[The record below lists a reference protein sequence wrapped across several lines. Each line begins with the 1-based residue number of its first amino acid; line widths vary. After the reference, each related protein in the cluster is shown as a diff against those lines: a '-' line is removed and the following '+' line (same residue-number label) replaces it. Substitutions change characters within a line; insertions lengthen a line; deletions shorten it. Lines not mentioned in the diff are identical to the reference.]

1 MLTGLSSAEV
11 NERIEKGLSN
21 VMSENTGK
29 TAKEI
34 VKENIFTYFNGI
46 FLLLAILL
54 IIAGSFNSLTF
65 LPVIILNTVIGI
77 VQQLQSKKVL
87 DKLTL
92 LSISEYVAVR
102 DGKKNKVRADL
113 LVKDDLIFLSAGQQI
128 PADAVVISGSLSVNE
143 SLLTGEADE
152 ISKTE
157 GMTLMSGSFIVSGKA
172 VVRLTNVGHDS
183 YISKLTEKAK
193 EIKEK
198 QSEMV
203 RSIEAIVK
211 TAGILIIPI
220 GILLFVQSFAVKGM
234 GFSDS
239 IVSMVG
245 CVIGMIPEGLY
256 LLVTIALAMSA
267 MRLAYKK
274 VLLHDMK
281 SIETLARV
289 DVLCVDKTGTITDNT
304 MNVTDFVFCRKK
316 LEKNN
321 TSSELYK
328 PAGST
333 IENSNV
339 ADANTNE
346 NAGENGSA
354 GTNVDSGEKE
364 SQNNHIEIEEGFVP
378 SDFDAEQR
386 KILDI
391 FKSYIAT
398 VPDQNQTAEA
408 LKEYFVGEDTDT
420 VSGGGDVA
428 SSAGRKVNS
437 GTSDSRS
444 KNNKKAVFSA
454 KKLDCTEVN
463 PFDSKKKYSEV
474 KTAEHNYRFGAPE
487 FLLSEADKASFEN
500 EINQL
505 LGEGKRVLAFTED
518 EKALFLIALTNHIRE
533 SAVDTFTFFKKQ
545 GVGIKVISGDNP
557 VTVSNVALSAG
568 IDGAE
573 KYIDLSTIKSKEEL
587 NSAVL
592 KYNVFGRVRPEQKK
606 DLVRA
611 LKKQGRKVA
620 MTGDGVNDILAMK
633 VADCSI
639 AMGSGCEAAANAA
652 QVVLLDSDFSH
663 MKDIV
668 TEGRRNINNITR
680 SATLFLYKNLFS
692 LFLAIFSIITIIS
705 YPLKPSQVTMIS
717 FFNIGV
723 PAFFLAFEDNFKKQ
737 QGSFIKTVIRASMPA
752 AITSFLSI
760 AAMVMF
766 GKVFKIPDSEI
777 GVASTFLLAI
787 VGFMIL
793 FQISQPMNRYRW
805 IIFFGCIGGMIF
817 GALVL
822 PGLFALHGVSVR
834 CFMLFTIFAI
844 SEYSIMQWLT
854 KLFSF
859 EPLKN
864 KKVKKT

>member
-1 MLTGLSSAEV
+1 MSSGNMLTGLTESEV
-11 NERIEKGLSN
+11 QERMNKGLSN
-21 VMSENTGK
+21 VMQQSTGK
-29 TAKEI
+29 TTKEI
-34 VKENIFTYFNGI
+34 IKENVFTYFNGI
-46 FLLLAILL
+46 FLLLAVLL

-77 VQQLQSKKVL
+77 IQQLQSKKVL

-92 LSISEYVAVR
+92 LSISEYEAVR
-102 DGKKNKVRADL
+102 DGKKKNVRADL

-143 SLLTGEADE
+143 SLLTGESDE
-152 ISKTE
+152 IVKTE
-157 GMTLMSGSFIVSGKA
+157 GMNLMSGSFIVSGKA
-172 VVRLTNVGHDS
+172 VCRLTKVGDES
-183 YISKLTEKAK
+183 YVSQLTAKAK

-198 QSEMV
+198 QSEMI

-220 GILLFVQSFAVKGM
+220 GICLFVQSFVVQGN
-234 GFSDS
+234 GFTDS

-267 MRLAYKK
+267 ARLAYKK

-289 DVLCVDKTGTITDNT
+289 DVLCVDKTGTITDNA
-304 MNVTDFVFCRKK
+304 MNVTEFIF
-316 LEKNN
+316 
-321 TSSELYK
+321 
-328 PAGST
+328 
-333 IENSNV
+333 
-339 ADANTNE
+339 
-346 NAGENGSA
+346 AGEN
-354 GTNVDSGEKE
+354 K
-364 SQNNHIEIEEGFVP
+364 NNHVDIDGNYEA
-378 SDFDAEQR
+378 SNFDADQ
-386 KILDI
+386 KSIIND
-391 FKSYIAT
+391 FQSYIVT

-408 LKEYFVGEDTDT
+408 LKQYFSE
-420 VSGGGDVA
+420 SKAEKFDV
-428 SSAGRKVNS
+428 
-437 GTSDSRS
+437 
-444 KNNKKAVFSA
+444 
-454 KKLDCTEVN
+454 TEVN

-474 KTAEHNYRFGAPE
+474 KTADHTYRFGAPE
-487 FLLSEADKASFEN
+487 FLLTDDEKEKFKDDIDS
-500 EINQL
+500 L
-505 LGEGKRVLAFTED
+505 LSEGKRVLAFVED
-518 EKALFLIALTNHIRE
+518 DKALFLIALTNHIRE
-533 SAVDTFTFFKKQ
+533 SAYDTFTFFKKQ
-545 GVGIKVISGDNP
+545 NVGIKVISGDNP
-557 VTVSNVALSAG
+557 VTVSNVALTAG

-573 KYIDLSTIKSKEEL
+573 KYIDLSTLKTKDEL
-587 NSAVL
+587 NQAVL

-606 DLVRA
+606 DIIKA

-633 VADCSI
+633 EADCSI

-668 TEGRRNINNITR
+668 AEGRRDINNITR
-680 SATLFLYKNLFS
+680 SATLFLYKNFFS

-737 QGSFIKTVIRASMPA
+737 QGSFTKNVIRSSMPA

-760 AAMVMF
+760 AALVVF
-766 GKVFKIPDSEI
+766 GQVFKIPQAEI

-805 IIFFGCIGGMIF
+805 TIFFGCIAGMVF

-822 PGLFALHGVSVR
+822 PGLFAIHGVSMR

-844 SEYSIMQWLT
+844 SEYSVMEWLT
-854 KLFSF
+854 KLFSLS
-859 EPLKN
+859 PKR
-864 KKVKKT
+864 KK

>member
-1 MLTGLSSAEV
+1 MSSGNMLTGLTESEV
-11 NERIEKGLSN
+11 QERMNKGLSN
-21 VMSENTGK
+21 VMQQSTGK
-29 TAKEI
+29 TTKEI
-34 VKENIFTYFNGI
+34 IKENVFTYFNGI
-46 FLLLAILL
+46 FLLLAVLL

-77 VQQLQSKKVL
+77 IQQLQSKKVL

-92 LSISEYVAVR
+92 LSISEYEAVR
-102 DGKKNKVRADL
+102 DGKKKNVRADL

-143 SLLTGEADE
+143 SLLTGESDE
-152 ISKTE
+152 IVKTE
-157 GMTLMSGSFIVSGKA
+157 GMNLMSGSFIVSGKA
-172 VVRLTNVGHDS
+172 VCRLTKVGDES
-183 YISKLTEKAK
+183 YVSQLTAKAK

-198 QSEMV
+198 QSEMI

-220 GILLFVQSFAVKGM
+220 GICLFVQSFVVQGN
-234 GFSDS
+234 GFTDS

-267 MRLAYKK
+267 ARLAYKK

-289 DVLCVDKTGTITDNT
+289 DVLCVDKTGTITDNA
-304 MNVTDFVFCRKK
+304 MNVTDFIF
-316 LEKNN
+316 
-321 TSSELYK
+321 
-328 PAGST
+328 
-333 IENSNV
+333 
-339 ADANTNE
+339 
-346 NAGENGSA
+346 AGEN
-354 GTNVDSGEKE
+354 K
-364 SQNNHIEIEEGFVP
+364 NNHVDIDGNYEA
-378 SDFDAEQR
+378 SNFDADQ
-386 KILDI
+386 KSIIND
-391 FKSYIAT
+391 FQSYIVT

-408 LKEYFVGEDTDT
+408 LKQYFSE
-420 VSGGGDVA
+420 S
-428 SSAGRKVNS
+428 KVE
-437 GTSDSRS
+437 
-444 KNNKKAVFSA
+444 
-454 KKLDCTEVN
+454 KLDATEVN

-474 KTAEHNYRFGAPE
+474 KTADHTYRFGAPE
-487 FLLSEADKASFEN
+487 FLLTDDEKEKFKDDIDS
-500 EINQL
+500 L
-505 LGEGKRVLAFTED
+505 LSEGKRVLAFVED
-518 EKALFLIALTNHIRE
+518 DKALFLIALTNHIRE
-533 SAVDTFTFFKKQ
+533 SAYDTFTFFKKQ
-545 GVGIKVISGDNP
+545 NVGIKVISGDNP
-557 VTVSNVALSAG
+557 VTVSNVALTAG

-573 KYIDLSTIKSKEEL
+573 KYIDLSTLKTKDEL
-587 NSAVL
+587 NQAVL

-606 DLVRA
+606 DIIKA

-633 VADCSI
+633 EADCSI

-668 TEGRRNINNITR
+668 AEGRRDINNITR
-680 SATLFLYKNLFS
+680 SATLFLYKNFFS

-737 QGSFIKTVIRASMPA
+737 QGSFTKNVIRSSMPA

-760 AAMVMF
+760 AALVVF
-766 GKVFKIPDSEI
+766 GQVFKIPQAEI

-793 FQISQPMNRYRW
+793 FQISTPMNRYRW
-805 IIFFGCIGGMIF
+805 TIFLGCIAGMIF

-822 PGLFALHGVSVR
+822 PGLFAIHGVSMR

-844 SEYSIMQWLT
+844 SEYSIMEWLT
-854 KLFSF
+854 KLFSWS
-859 EPLKN
+859 PKR
-864 KKVKKT
+864 KVKS

>member
-1 MLTGLSSAEV
+1 MSSGNMLTGLTESEV
-11 NERIEKGLSN
+11 QERMNKGLSN
-21 VMSENTGK
+21 VMQQSTGK
-29 TAKEI
+29 TTKEI
-34 VKENIFTYFNGI
+34 IKENVFTYFNGI
-46 FLLLAILL
+46 FLLLAVLL

-77 VQQLQSKKVL
+77 IQQLQSKKVL

-92 LSISEYVAVR
+92 LSISEYEAVR
-102 DGKKNKVRADL
+102 DGKKKNVRADL

-143 SLLTGEADE
+143 SLLTGESDE
-152 ISKTE
+152 IVKTE
-157 GMTLMSGSFIVSGKA
+157 GMNLMSGSFIVSGKA
-172 VVRLTNVGHDS
+172 VCRLTKVGDES
-183 YISKLTEKAK
+183 YVSQLTAKAK

-198 QSEMV
+198 QSEMI

-220 GILLFVQSFAVKGM
+220 GICLFVQSFVVQGN
-234 GFSDS
+234 GFTDS

-267 MRLAYKK
+267 ARLAYKK

-289 DVLCVDKTGTITDNT
+289 DVLCVDKTGTITDNA
-304 MNVTDFVFCRKK
+304 MNVTDFIF
-316 LEKNN
+316 
-321 TSSELYK
+321 
-328 PAGST
+328 
-333 IENSNV
+333 
-339 ADANTNE
+339 
-346 NAGENGSA
+346 AGEN
-354 GTNVDSGEKE
+354 K
-364 SQNNHIEIEEGFVP
+364 NNHVDIDGNYEA
-378 SDFDAEQR
+378 SNFDADQ
-386 KILDI
+386 KSIIND
-391 FKSYIAT
+391 FQSYIVT

-408 LKEYFVGEDTDT
+408 LKQYFSE
-420 VSGGGDVA
+420 SKAEKFDV
-428 SSAGRKVNS
+428 
-437 GTSDSRS
+437 
-444 KNNKKAVFSA
+444 
-454 KKLDCTEVN
+454 TEVN

-474 KTAEHNYRFGAPE
+474 KTADHTYRFGAPE
-487 FLLSEADKASFEN
+487 FLLTDDEKEKFKDDIDS
-500 EINQL
+500 L
-505 LGEGKRVLAFTED
+505 LSEGKRVLAFVED
-518 EKALFLIALTNHIRE
+518 DKALFLIALTNHIRE
-533 SAVDTFTFFKKQ
+533 SAYDTFTFFKKQ
-545 GVGIKVISGDNP
+545 NVGIKVISGDNP
-557 VTVSNVALSAG
+557 VTVSNVALTAG

-573 KYIDLSTIKSKEEL
+573 KYIDLSTLKTKDEL
-587 NSAVL
+587 NQAVL

-606 DLVRA
+606 DIIKA

-633 VADCSI
+633 EADCSI

-668 TEGRRNINNITR
+668 AEGRRDINNITR
-680 SATLFLYKNLFS
+680 SATLFLYKNFFS

-737 QGSFIKTVIRASMPA
+737 QGSFTKNVIRSSMPA

-760 AAMVMF
+760 AALVVF
-766 GKVFKIPDSEI
+766 GQVFKIPTSEV

-805 IIFFGCIGGMIF
+805 TIFLGCIAGMIF

-822 PGLFALHGVSVR
+822 PGLFAIHGVSMR

-844 SEYSIMQWLT
+844 SEYSIMEWLT
-854 KLFSF
+854 KLFSLS
-859 EPLKN
+859 PKR
-864 KKVKKT
+864 KK

>member
-1 MLTGLSSAEV
+1 MSSGNMLTGLTESEV
-11 NERIEKGLSN
+11 QERMNKGLSN
-21 VMSENTGK
+21 VMQQSTGK
-29 TAKEI
+29 TTKEI
-34 VKENIFTYFNGI
+34 IKENVFTYFNGI
-46 FLLLAILL
+46 FLLLAVLL

-77 VQQLQSKKVL
+77 IQQLQSKKVL

-92 LSISEYVAVR
+92 LSISEYEAVR
-102 DGKKNKVRADL
+102 DGKKKNVRADL

-143 SLLTGEADE
+143 SLLTGESDE
-152 ISKTE
+152 IVKTE
-157 GMTLMSGSFIVSGKA
+157 GMNLMSGSFIVSGKA
-172 VVRLTNVGHDS
+172 VCRLTKVGDES
-183 YISKLTEKAK
+183 YVSQLTAKAK

-198 QSEMV
+198 QSEMI

-220 GILLFVQSFAVKGM
+220 GICLFVQSFVVQGN
-234 GFSDS
+234 GFTDS

-267 MRLAYKK
+267 ARLAYKK

-289 DVLCVDKTGTITDNT
+289 DVLCVDKTGTITDNA
-304 MNVTDFVFCRKK
+304 MNVTDFIF
-316 LEKNN
+316 
-321 TSSELYK
+321 
-328 PAGST
+328 AG
-333 IENSNV
+333 
-339 ADANTNE
+339 DNE
-346 NAGENGSA
+346 NKHLNIDGNYEASN
-354 GTNVDSGEKE
+354 
-364 SQNNHIEIEEGFVP
+364 
-378 SDFDAEQR
+378 FDADQ
-386 KILDI
+386 KSIIND
-391 FKSYIAT
+391 FQSYIVT

-408 LKEYFVGEDTDT
+408 LKQYFSE
-420 VSGGGDVA
+420 SKAEKFDV
-428 SSAGRKVNS
+428 
-437 GTSDSRS
+437 
-444 KNNKKAVFSA
+444 
-454 KKLDCTEVN
+454 TEVN

-474 KTAEHNYRFGAPE
+474 KTADHTYRFGAPE
-487 FLLSEADKASFEN
+487 FLLTDDEKEKFKDDIDS
-500 EINQL
+500 L
-505 LGEGKRVLAFTED
+505 LSEGKRVLAFVED
-518 EKALFLIALTNHIRE
+518 DKALFLIALTNHIRE
-533 SAVDTFTFFKKQ
+533 SAYDTFTFFKKQ
-545 GVGIKVISGDNP
+545 NVGIKVISGDNP
-557 VTVSNVALSAG
+557 VTVSNVALTAG

-573 KYIDLSTIKSKEEL
+573 KYIDLSTLKTKDEL
-587 NSAVL
+587 NQAVL

-606 DLVRA
+606 DIIKA

-633 VADCSI
+633 EADCSI

-668 TEGRRNINNITR
+668 AEGRRDINNITR
-680 SATLFLYKNLFS
+680 SATLFLYKNFFS

-737 QGSFIKTVIRASMPA
+737 QGSFTKNVIRSSMPA

-760 AAMVMF
+760 AALVVF
-766 GKVFKIPDSEI
+766 GQVFKIPQAEI

-793 FQISQPMNRYRW
+793 FQISTPMNRYRW
-805 IIFFGCIGGMIF
+805 TIFLGCIAGMIF

-822 PGLFALHGVSVR
+822 PGLFAIHGVSMR

-844 SEYSIMQWLT
+844 SEYSIMEWLT
-854 KLFSF
+854 KLFSWS
-859 EPLKN
+859 PKR
-864 KKVKKT
+864 KVKS

>member
-1 MLTGLSSAEV
+1 MSSGNMLTGLTESEV
-11 NERIEKGLSN
+11 QERMNKGLSN
-21 VMSENTGK
+21 VMQQSTGK
-29 TAKEI
+29 TTKEI
-34 VKENIFTYFNGI
+34 IKENVFTYFNGI
-46 FLLLAILL
+46 FLLLAVLL

-77 VQQLQSKKVL
+77 IQQLQSKKVL

-92 LSISEYVAVR
+92 LSISEYEAVR
-102 DGKKNKVRADL
+102 DGKKKNVRADL

-143 SLLTGEADE
+143 SLLTGESDE
-152 ISKTE
+152 IVKTE
-157 GMTLMSGSFIVSGKA
+157 GMNLMSGSFIVSGKA
-172 VVRLTNVGHDS
+172 VCRLTKVGDES
-183 YISKLTEKAK
+183 YVSQLTAKAK

-198 QSEMV
+198 QSEMI

-220 GILLFVQSFAVKGM
+220 GICLFVQSFVVQGN
-234 GFSDS
+234 GFTDS

-267 MRLAYKK
+267 ARLAYKK

-289 DVLCVDKTGTITDNT
+289 DVLCVDKTGTITDNA
-304 MNVTDFVFCRKK
+304 MNVTDFIF
-316 LEKNN
+316 
-321 TSSELYK
+321 
-328 PAGST
+328 
-333 IENSNV
+333 
-339 ADANTNE
+339 
-346 NAGENGSA
+346 AGEN
-354 GTNVDSGEKE
+354 K
-364 SQNNHIEIEEGFVP
+364 NNHVDIDGNYEA
-378 SDFDAEQR
+378 SNFDADQ
-386 KILDI
+386 KSIIND
-391 FKSYIAT
+391 FQSYIVT

-408 LKEYFVGEDTDT
+408 LKQYFSE
-420 VSGGGDVA
+420 SKAEKFDV
-428 SSAGRKVNS
+428 
-437 GTSDSRS
+437 
-444 KNNKKAVFSA
+444 
-454 KKLDCTEVN
+454 TEVN

-474 KTAEHNYRFGAPE
+474 KTADHTYRFGAPE
-487 FLLSEADKASFEN
+487 FLLTDDEKEKFKDDIDS
-500 EINQL
+500 L
-505 LGEGKRVLAFTED
+505 LSEGKRVLAFVED
-518 EKALFLIALTNHIRE
+518 DKALFLIALTNHIRE
-533 SAVDTFTFFKKQ
+533 SAYDTFTFFKKQ
-545 GVGIKVISGDNP
+545 NVGIKVISGDNP
-557 VTVSNVALSAG
+557 VTVSNVALTAG

-573 KYIDLSTIKSKEEL
+573 KYIDLSTLKTKDEL
-587 NSAVL
+587 NQAVL

-606 DLVRA
+606 DIIKA

-633 VADCSI
+633 EADCSI

-668 TEGRRNINNITR
+668 AEGRRDINNITR
-680 SATLFLYKNLFS
+680 SATLFLYKNFFS

-737 QGSFIKTVIRASMPA
+737 QGSFTKNVIRSSMPA

-760 AAMVMF
+760 AALVVF
-766 GKVFKIPDSEI
+766 GQVFKIPQAEI

-793 FQISQPMNRYRW
+793 FQISTPMNRYRW
-805 IIFFGCIGGMIF
+805 TIFLGCIAGMIF

-822 PGLFALHGVSVR
+822 PGLFAIHGVSMR

-844 SEYSIMQWLT
+844 SEYSIMEWLT
-854 KLFSF
+854 KLFSLS
-859 EPLKN
+859 PKR
-864 KKVKKT
+864 KK

>member
-1 MLTGLSSAEV
+1 MSSGNMLTGLTESEV
-11 NERIEKGLSN
+11 QERMNKGLSN
-21 VMSENTGK
+21 VMQQSTGK
-29 TAKEI
+29 TTKEI
-34 VKENIFTYFNGI
+34 IKENVFTYFNGI
-46 FLLLAILL
+46 FLLLAVLL

-77 VQQLQSKKVL
+77 IQQLQSKKVL

-92 LSISEYVAVR
+92 LSISEYEAVR
-102 DGKKNKVRADL
+102 DGKKKNVRADL

-143 SLLTGEADE
+143 SLLTGESDE
-152 ISKTE
+152 IVKTE
-157 GMTLMSGSFIVSGKA
+157 GMNLMSGSFIVSGKA
-172 VVRLTNVGHDS
+172 VCRLTKVGDES
-183 YISKLTEKAK
+183 YVSQLTAKAK

-198 QSEMV
+198 QSEMI

-220 GILLFVQSFAVKGM
+220 GICLFVQSFVVQGN
-234 GFSDS
+234 GFTDS

-267 MRLAYKK
+267 ARLAYKK

-289 DVLCVDKTGTITDNT
+289 DVLCVDKTGTITDNA
-304 MNVTDFVFCRKK
+304 MNVTDFIF
-316 LEKNN
+316 
-321 TSSELYK
+321 
-328 PAGST
+328 
-333 IENSNV
+333 
-339 ADANTNE
+339 
-346 NAGENGSA
+346 AGEN
-354 GTNVDSGEKE
+354 K
-364 SQNNHIEIEEGFVP
+364 NNHVDIDGNYEA
-378 SDFDAEQR
+378 SNFDADQ
-386 KILDI
+386 KSIIND
-391 FKSYIAT
+391 FQSYIVT

-408 LKEYFVGEDTDT
+408 LKQYFSE
-420 VSGGGDVA
+420 S
-428 SSAGRKVNS
+428 KVE
-437 GTSDSRS
+437 
-444 KNNKKAVFSA
+444 
-454 KKLDCTEVN
+454 KLDVTEVN

-474 KTAEHNYRFGAPE
+474 KTADHTYRFGAPE
-487 FLLSEADKASFEN
+487 FLLSDEEKTAFEE
-500 EINQL
+500 EIDAL
-505 LGEGKRVLAFTED
+505 LSEGKRVLAFVED
-518 EKALFLIALTNHIRE
+518 DKALFLIALTNHIRE
-533 SAVDTFTFFKKQ
+533 SAYDTFTFFKKQ
-545 GVGIKVISGDNP
+545 NVGIKVISGDNP
-557 VTVSNVALSAG
+557 VTVSNVALTAG

-573 KYIDLSTIKSKEEL
+573 KYIDLSTLKTKDEL
-587 NSAVL
+587 NQAVL

-606 DLVRA
+606 DIIKA

-633 VADCSI
+633 EADCSI

-668 TEGRRNINNITR
+668 AEGRRDINNITR
-680 SATLFLYKNLFS
+680 SATLFLYKNFFS

-737 QGSFIKTVIRASMPA
+737 QGSFTKNVIRSSMPA

-760 AAMVMF
+760 AALVVF
-766 GKVFKIPDSEI
+766 GQVFKIPTSEV

-793 FQISQPMNRYRW
+793 FQISTPMNRYRW
-805 IIFFGCIGGMIF
+805 TIFLGCIAGMIF

-822 PGLFALHGVSVR
+822 PGLFAIHGVSMR

-844 SEYSIMQWLT
+844 SEYSIMEWLT
-854 KLFSF
+854 KLFSWS
-859 EPLKN
+859 PRR
-864 KKVKKT
+864 KK

>member
-1 MLTGLSSAEV
+1 MSSGNMLTGLTESEV
-11 NERIEKGLSN
+11 QERMNKGLSN
-21 VMSENTGK
+21 VMQQSTGK
-29 TAKEI
+29 TTKEI
-34 VKENIFTYFNGI
+34 IKENVFTYFNGI
-46 FLLLAILL
+46 FLLLAVLL

-77 VQQLQSKKVL
+77 IQQLQSKKVL

-92 LSISEYVAVR
+92 LSISEYEAVR
-102 DGKKNKVRADL
+102 DGKKKNVRADL

-143 SLLTGEADE
+143 SLLTGESDE
-152 ISKTE
+152 IVKTE
-157 GMTLMSGSFIVSGKA
+157 GMNLMSGSFIVSGKA
-172 VVRLTNVGHDS
+172 VCRLTKVGDES
-183 YISKLTEKAK
+183 YVSQLTAKAK

-198 QSEMV
+198 QSEMI

-220 GILLFVQSFAVKGM
+220 GICLFVQSFVVQGN
-234 GFSDS
+234 GFTDS

-267 MRLAYKK
+267 ARLAYKK

-289 DVLCVDKTGTITDNT
+289 DVLCVDKTGTITDNA
-304 MNVTDFVFCRKK
+304 MNVTDFIF
-316 LEKNN
+316 
-321 TSSELYK
+321 
-328 PAGST
+328 
-333 IENSNV
+333 
-339 ADANTNE
+339 
-346 NAGENGSA
+346 AGEN
-354 GTNVDSGEKE
+354 K
-364 SQNNHIEIEEGFVP
+364 NNHVDIDGNYEA
-378 SDFDAEQR
+378 SNFDADQ
-386 KILDI
+386 KSIIND
-391 FKSYIAT
+391 FQSYIVT

-408 LKEYFVGEDTDT
+408 LKQYFSE
-420 VSGGGDVA
+420 S
-428 SSAGRKVNS
+428 KVE
-437 GTSDSRS
+437 
-444 KNNKKAVFSA
+444 
-454 KKLDCTEVN
+454 KLDVTEVN

-474 KTAEHNYRFGAPE
+474 KTADHTYRFGAPE
-487 FLLSEADKASFEN
+487 FLLTDDEKEKFKDDIDS
-500 EINQL
+500 L
-505 LGEGKRVLAFTED
+505 LSEGKRVLAFVED
-518 EKALFLIALTNHIRE
+518 DKALFLIALTNHIRE
-533 SAVDTFTFFKKQ
+533 SAYDTFTFFKKQ
-545 GVGIKVISGDNP
+545 NVGIKVISGDNP
-557 VTVSNVALSAG
+557 VTVSNVALTAG

-573 KYIDLSTIKSKEEL
+573 KYIDLSTLKTKDEL
-587 NSAVL
+587 NQAVL

-606 DLVRA
+606 DIIKA

-633 VADCSI
+633 EADCSI

-668 TEGRRNINNITR
+668 AEGRRDINNITR
-680 SATLFLYKNLFS
+680 SATLFLYKNFFS

-737 QGSFIKTVIRASMPA
+737 QGSFTKNVIRSSMPA

-760 AAMVMF
+760 AALVVF
-766 GKVFKIPDSEI
+766 GQVFKIPTSEV

-805 IIFFGCIGGMIF
+805 TIFLGCIAGMIF

-822 PGLFALHGVSVR
+822 PGLFAIHGVSMR

-844 SEYSIMQWLT
+844 SEYSIMEWLT
-854 KLFSF
+854 KLFSLS
-859 EPLKN
+859 PKR
-864 KKVKKT
+864 KVKS

>member
-1 MLTGLSSAEV
+1 MSSGNMLTGLTESEV
-11 NERIEKGLSN
+11 QERMNKGLSN
-21 VMSENTGK
+21 VMQQSTGK
-29 TAKEI
+29 TTKEI
-34 VKENIFTYFNGI
+34 IKENVFTYFNGI
-46 FLLLAILL
+46 FLLLAVLL

-77 VQQLQSKKVL
+77 IQQLQSKKVL

-92 LSISEYVAVR
+92 LSISEYEAVR
-102 DGKKNKVRADL
+102 DGKKKNVRADL

-143 SLLTGEADE
+143 SLLTGESDE
-152 ISKTE
+152 IVKTE
-157 GMTLMSGSFIVSGKA
+157 GMNLMSGSFIVSGKA
-172 VVRLTNVGHDS
+172 VCRLTKVGDES
-183 YISKLTEKAK
+183 YVSQLTAKAK

-198 QSEMV
+198 QSEMI

-220 GILLFVQSFAVKGM
+220 GICLFVQSFVVQGN
-234 GFSDS
+234 GFTDS

-267 MRLAYKK
+267 ARLAYKK

-289 DVLCVDKTGTITDNT
+289 DVLCVDKTGTITDNA
-304 MNVTDFVFCRKK
+304 MNVTDFIF
-316 LEKNN
+316 
-321 TSSELYK
+321 
-328 PAGST
+328 AG
-333 IENSNV
+333 
-339 ADANTNE
+339 DNE
-346 NAGENGSA
+346 NKHLNIDGDYDVSN
-354 GTNVDSGEKE
+354 
-364 SQNNHIEIEEGFVP
+364 
-378 SDFDAEQR
+378 FDADQ
-386 KILDI
+386 KSII
-391 FKSYIAT
+391 NHFQSYIVT

-408 LKEYFVGEDTDT
+408 LKQYFSE
-420 VSGGGDVA
+420 SKAEKFDV
-428 SSAGRKVNS
+428 
-437 GTSDSRS
+437 
-444 KNNKKAVFSA
+444 
-454 KKLDCTEVN
+454 TEVN

-474 KTAEHNYRFGAPE
+474 KTADHTYRFGAPE
-487 FLLSEADKASFEN
+487 FLLTDDEKEKFKDDIDS
-500 EINQL
+500 L
-505 LGEGKRVLAFTED
+505 LSEGKRVLAFVED
-518 EKALFLIALTNHIRE
+518 DKALFLIALTNHIRE
-533 SAVDTFTFFKKQ
+533 SAYDTFTFFKKQ
-545 GVGIKVISGDNP
+545 NVGIKVISGDNP
-557 VTVSNVALSAG
+557 VTVSNVALTAG

-573 KYIDLSTIKSKEEL
+573 KYIDLSTLKTKDEL
-587 NSAVL
+587 NQAVL

-606 DLVRA
+606 DIIKA

-633 VADCSI
+633 EADCSI

-668 TEGRRNINNITR
+668 AEGRRDINNITR
-680 SATLFLYKNLFS
+680 SATLFLYKNFFS

-737 QGSFIKTVIRASMPA
+737 QGSFTKNVIRSSMPA

-760 AAMVMF
+760 AALVVF
-766 GKVFKIPDSEI
+766 GQVFKIPQAEI

-793 FQISQPMNRYRW
+793 FQISTPMNRYRW
-805 IIFFGCIGGMIF
+805 TIFLGCIAGMIF

-822 PGLFALHGVSVR
+822 PGLFAIHGVSMR

-844 SEYSIMQWLT
+844 SEYSIMEWLT
-854 KLFSF
+854 KLFSLS
-859 EPLKN
+859 PKR
-864 KKVKKT
+864 KVKS

>member
-1 MLTGLSSAEV
+1 MSSGNMLTGLTESEV
-11 NERIEKGLSN
+11 QERMNKGLSN
-21 VMSENTGK
+21 VMQQSTGK
-29 TAKEI
+29 TTKEI
-34 VKENIFTYFNGI
+34 IKENVFTYFNGI
-46 FLLLAILL
+46 FLLLAVLL

-77 VQQLQSKKVL
+77 IQQLQSKKVL

-92 LSISEYVAVR
+92 LSISEYEAVR
-102 DGKKNKVRADL
+102 DGKKKNVRADL

-143 SLLTGEADE
+143 SLLTGESDE
-152 ISKTE
+152 IVKTE
-157 GMTLMSGSFIVSGKA
+157 GMNLMSGSFIVSGKA
-172 VVRLTNVGHDS
+172 VCRLTKVGDES
-183 YISKLTEKAK
+183 YVSQLTAKAK

-198 QSEMV
+198 QSEMI

-220 GILLFVQSFAVKGM
+220 GICLFVQSFVVQGN
-234 GFSDS
+234 GFTDS

-267 MRLAYKK
+267 ARLAYKK

-289 DVLCVDKTGTITDNT
+289 DVLCVDKTGTITDNA
-304 MNVTDFVFCRKK
+304 MNVTDFIF
-316 LEKNN
+316 
-321 TSSELYK
+321 
-328 PAGST
+328 
-333 IENSNV
+333 
-339 ADANTNE
+339 
-346 NAGENGSA
+346 AGEN
-354 GTNVDSGEKE
+354 K
-364 SQNNHIEIEEGFVP
+364 NNHVDIDGNYEA
-378 SDFDAEQR
+378 SNFDADQ
-386 KILDI
+386 KSIIND
-391 FKSYIAT
+391 FQSYIVT

-408 LKEYFVGEDTDT
+408 LKQYFSE
-420 VSGGGDVA
+420 S
-428 SSAGRKVNS
+428 KVE
-437 GTSDSRS
+437 
-444 KNNKKAVFSA
+444 
-454 KKLDCTEVN
+454 KLDATEVN

-474 KTAEHNYRFGAPE
+474 KTADHTYRFGAPE
-487 FLLSEADKASFEN
+487 FLLTDDEKEKFKDDIDS
-500 EINQL
+500 L
-505 LGEGKRVLAFTED
+505 LSEGKRVLAFVED
-518 EKALFLIALTNHIRE
+518 DKALFLIALTNHIRE
-533 SAVDTFTFFKKQ
+533 SAYDTFTFFKKQ
-545 GVGIKVISGDNP
+545 NVGIKVISGDNP
-557 VTVSNVALSAG
+557 VTVSNVALTAG

-573 KYIDLSTIKSKEEL
+573 KYIDLSTLKTKDEL
-587 NSAVL
+587 NQAVL

-606 DLVRA
+606 DIIKA

-633 VADCSI
+633 EADCSI

-668 TEGRRNINNITR
+668 AEGRRDINNITR
-680 SATLFLYKNLFS
+680 SATLFLYKNFFS

-737 QGSFIKTVIRASMPA
+737 QGSFTKNVIRSSMPA

-760 AAMVMF
+760 AALVVF
-766 GKVFKIPDSEI
+766 GQVFKIPTSEV

-793 FQISQPMNRYRW
+793 FQISTPMNRYRW
-805 IIFFGCIGGMIF
+805 TIFLGCIAGMIF

-822 PGLFALHGVSVR
+822 PGLFAIHGVSMR

-844 SEYSIMQWLT
+844 SEYSIMEWLT
-854 KLFSF
+854 KLFSWS
-859 EPLKN
+859 PKR
-864 KKVKKT
+864 KVKS

>member
-1 MLTGLSSAEV
+1 MLTGLTESEV
-11 NERIEKGLSN
+11 QERMNKGLSN
-21 VMSENTGK
+21 VMQQSTGK
-29 TAKEI
+29 TTKEI
-34 VKENIFTYFNGI
+34 IKENVFTYFNGI
-46 FLLLAILL
+46 FLLLAVLL

-77 VQQLQSKKVL
+77 IQQLQSKKVL

-92 LSISEYVAVR
+92 LSISEYEAVR
-102 DGKKNKVRADL
+102 DGKKKNVRADL

-143 SLLTGEADE
+143 SLLTGESDE
-152 ISKTE
+152 IVKTE
-157 GMTLMSGSFIVSGKA
+157 GMNLMSGSFIVSGKA
-172 VVRLTNVGHDS
+172 VCRLTKVGDES
-183 YISKLTEKAK
+183 YVSQLTAKAK

-198 QSEMV
+198 QSEMI

-220 GILLFVQSFAVKGM
+220 GICLFVQSFVVQGN
-234 GFSDS
+234 GFTDS

-267 MRLAYKK
+267 ARLAYKK

-289 DVLCVDKTGTITDNT
+289 DVLCVDKTGTITDNA
-304 MNVTDFVFCRKK
+304 MNVTDFIF
-316 LEKNN
+316 
-321 TSSELYK
+321 
-328 PAGST
+328 
-333 IENSNV
+333 
-339 ADANTNE
+339 
-346 NAGENGSA
+346 AGEN
-354 GTNVDSGEKE
+354 K
-364 SQNNHIEIEEGFVP
+364 NNHVDIDGNYEA
-378 SDFDAEQR
+378 SNFDADQ
-386 KILDI
+386 KSIIND
-391 FKSYIAT
+391 FQSYIVT

-408 LKEYFVGEDTDT
+408 LKQYFSE
-420 VSGGGDVA
+420 S
-428 SSAGRKVNS
+428 KVE
-437 GTSDSRS
+437 
-444 KNNKKAVFSA
+444 
-454 KKLDCTEVN
+454 KLDVTEVN

-474 KTAEHNYRFGAPE
+474 KTADHTYRFGAPE
-487 FLLSEADKASFEN
+487 FLLTDDEKEKFKDDIDS
-500 EINQL
+500 L
-505 LGEGKRVLAFTED
+505 LSEGKRVLAFVED
-518 EKALFLIALTNHIRE
+518 DKALFLIALTNHIRE
-533 SAVDTFTFFKKQ
+533 SAYDTFTFFKKQ
-545 GVGIKVISGDNP
+545 NVGIKVISGDNP
-557 VTVSNVALSAG
+557 VTVSNVALTAG

-573 KYIDLSTIKSKEEL
+573 KYIDLSTLKTKDEL
-587 NSAVL
+587 NQAVL

-606 DLVRA
+606 DIIKA

-633 VADCSI
+633 EADCSI

-668 TEGRRNINNITR
+668 AEGRRDINNITR
-680 SATLFLYKNLFS
+680 SATLFLYKNFFS

-737 QGSFIKTVIRASMPA
+737 QGSFTKNVIRSSMPA

-760 AAMVMF
+760 AALVVF
-766 GKVFKIPDSEI
+766 GQVFKIPTSEV

-805 IIFFGCIGGMIF
+805 TIFLGCIAGMIF

-822 PGLFALHGVSVR
+822 PGLFAIHGVSMR

-844 SEYSIMQWLT
+844 SEYSIMEWLT
-854 KLFSF
+854 KLFSLS
-859 EPLKN
+859 PKR
-864 KKVKKT
+864 KVKS

>member
-1 MLTGLSSAEV
+1 MSSGNMLTGLTESEV
-11 NERIEKGLSN
+11 QERMNKGLSN
-21 VMSENTGK
+21 VMQQSTGK
-29 TAKEI
+29 TTKEI
-34 VKENIFTYFNGI
+34 IKENVFTYFNGI
-46 FLLLAILL
+46 FLLLAVLL

-77 VQQLQSKKVL
+77 IQQLQSKKVL

-92 LSISEYVAVR
+92 LSISEYEAVR
-102 DGKKNKVRADL
+102 DGKKKNVRADL

-143 SLLTGEADE
+143 SLLTGESDE
-152 ISKTE
+152 IVKTE
-157 GMTLMSGSFIVSGKA
+157 GMNLMSGSFIVSGKA
-172 VVRLTNVGHDS
+172 VCRLTKVGDES
-183 YISKLTEKAK
+183 YVSQLTAKAK

-198 QSEMV
+198 QSEMI

-220 GILLFVQSFAVKGM
+220 GICLFVQSFVVQGN
-234 GFSDS
+234 GFTDS

-267 MRLAYKK
+267 ARLAYKK

-289 DVLCVDKTGTITDNT
+289 DVLCVDKTGTITDNA
-304 MNVTDFVFCRKK
+304 MNVTDFIF
-316 LEKNN
+316 
-321 TSSELYK
+321 
-328 PAGST
+328 
-333 IENSNV
+333 
-339 ADANTNE
+339 
-346 NAGENGSA
+346 AGEN
-354 GTNVDSGEKE
+354 K
-364 SQNNHIEIEEGFVP
+364 NNHVDIDGNYEA
-378 SDFDAEQR
+378 SNFDADQ
-386 KILDI
+386 KSIIND
-391 FKSYIAT
+391 FQSYIVT

-408 LKEYFVGEDTDT
+408 LKQYFSE
-420 VSGGGDVA
+420 SKAEKFDV
-428 SSAGRKVNS
+428 
-437 GTSDSRS
+437 
-444 KNNKKAVFSA
+444 
-454 KKLDCTEVN
+454 TEVN

-474 KTAEHNYRFGAPE
+474 KTADHTYRFGAPE
-487 FLLSEADKASFEN
+487 FLLTNDEKEKFKDDIDS
-500 EINQL
+500 L
-505 LGEGKRVLAFTED
+505 LSEGKRVLAFVED
-518 EKALFLIALTNHIRE
+518 DKALFLIALTNHIRE
-533 SAVDTFTFFKKQ
+533 SAYDTFTFFKKQ
-545 GVGIKVISGDNP
+545 NVGIKVISGDNP
-557 VTVSNVALSAG
+557 VTVSNVALTAG

-573 KYIDLSTIKSKEEL
+573 KYIDLSTLKTKDEL
-587 NSAVL
+587 NQAVL

-606 DLVRA
+606 DIIKA

-633 VADCSI
+633 EADCSI

-668 TEGRRNINNITR
+668 AEGRRDINNITR
-680 SATLFLYKNLFS
+680 SATLFLYKNFFS

-737 QGSFIKTVIRASMPA
+737 QGSFTKNVIRSSMPA

-760 AAMVMF
+760 AALVVF
-766 GKVFKIPDSEI
+766 GQVFKIPQAEI

-805 IIFFGCIGGMIF
+805 TIFFGCIAGMVF

-822 PGLFALHGVSVR
+822 PGLFAIHGVSMR

-844 SEYSIMQWLT
+844 SEYSVMEWLT
-854 KLFSF
+854 KLFSLS
-859 EPLKN
+859 PKR
-864 KKVKKT
+864 KK

>member
-1 MLTGLSSAEV
+1 MSSGNMLTGLTESEV
-11 NERIEKGLSN
+11 QERMNKGLSN
-21 VMSENTGK
+21 VMQQSTGK
-29 TAKEI
+29 TTKEI
-34 VKENIFTYFNGI
+34 IKENVFTYFNGI
-46 FLLLAILL
+46 FLLLAVLL

-77 VQQLQSKKVL
+77 IQQLQSKKVL

-92 LSISEYVAVR
+92 LSISEYEAVR
-102 DGKKNKVRADL
+102 DGKKKNVRADL

-143 SLLTGEADE
+143 SLLTGESDE
-152 ISKTE
+152 IVKTE
-157 GMTLMSGSFIVSGKA
+157 GMNLMSGSFIVSGKA
-172 VVRLTNVGHDS
+172 VCRLTKVGDES
-183 YISKLTEKAK
+183 YVSQLTAKAK

-198 QSEMV
+198 QSEMI

-220 GILLFVQSFAVKGM
+220 GICLFVQSFVVQGN
-234 GFSDS
+234 GFTDS

-267 MRLAYKK
+267 ARLAYKK

-289 DVLCVDKTGTITDNT
+289 DVLCVDKTGTITDNA
-304 MNVTDFVFCRKK
+304 MNVTDFIF
-316 LEKNN
+316 
-321 TSSELYK
+321 
-328 PAGST
+328 
-333 IENSNV
+333 
-339 ADANTNE
+339 
-346 NAGENGSA
+346 AGEN
-354 GTNVDSGEKE
+354 K
-364 SQNNHIEIEEGFVP
+364 NNHVDIDGNYEA
-378 SDFDAEQR
+378 SNFDADQ
-386 KILDI
+386 KSIIND
-391 FKSYIAT
+391 FQSYIVT

-408 LKEYFVGEDTDT
+408 LKQYFSE
-420 VSGGGDVA
+420 S
-428 SSAGRKVNS
+428 KVE
-437 GTSDSRS
+437 
-444 KNNKKAVFSA
+444 
-454 KKLDCTEVN
+454 KLDVTEVN

-474 KTAEHNYRFGAPE
+474 KTADHTYHFGAPE
-487 FLLSEADKASFEN
+487 FLLSDEEKTAFEE
-500 EINQL
+500 EIDAL
-505 LGEGKRVLAFTED
+505 LSEGKRVLAFVED
-518 EKALFLIALTNHIRE
+518 DKALFLIALTNHIRE
-533 SAVDTFTFFKKQ
+533 SAYDTFTFFKKQ
-545 GVGIKVISGDNP
+545 NVGIKVISGDNP
-557 VTVSNVALSAG
+557 VTVSNVALTAG

-573 KYIDLSTIKSKEEL
+573 KYIDLSTLKTKDEL
-587 NSAVL
+587 NQAVL

-606 DLVRA
+606 DIIKA

-633 VADCSI
+633 EADCSI

-668 TEGRRNINNITR
+668 AEGRRDINNITR
-680 SATLFLYKNLFS
+680 SATLFLYKNFFS

-737 QGSFIKTVIRASMPA
+737 QGSFTKNVIRSSMPA

-760 AAMVMF
+760 AALVVF
-766 GKVFKIPDSEI
+766 GQVFKIPQAEI

-793 FQISQPMNRYRW
+793 FQISTPMNRYRW
-805 IIFFGCIGGMIF
+805 TIFLGCIAGMIF

-822 PGLFALHGVSVR
+822 PGLFAIHGVSMR

-844 SEYSIMQWLT
+844 SEYSIMEWLT
-854 KLFSF
+854 KLFSWS
-859 EPLKN
+859 PRR
-864 KKVKKT
+864 KK

>member
-1 MLTGLSSAEV
+1 MSSGNMLTGLTEAEV
-11 NERIEKGLSN
+11 QERMNKGLSN
-21 VMSENTGK
+21 VMQQSTGK
-29 TAKEI
+29 TTKEI
-34 VKENIFTYFNGI
+34 IKENVFTYFNGI
-46 FLLLAILL
+46 FLLLAVLL

-77 VQQLQSKKVL
+77 IQQLQSKKVL

-92 LSISEYVAVR
+92 LSISEYEAVR
-102 DGKKNKVRADL
+102 DGKKKNVRADL

-128 PADAVVISGSLSVNE
+128 PADAVVLSGSLSVNE

-152 ISKTE
+152 IAKTE
-157 GMTLMSGSFIVSGKA
+157 GMNLMSGSFIVSGKA
-172 VVRLTNVGHDS
+172 VCRLTKVGSES
-183 YISKLTEKAK
+183 YVSKLTAKAK

-198 QSEMV
+198 QSEMI

-211 TAGILIIPI
+211 IAGILIIPI
-220 GILLFVQSFAVKGM
+220 GICLFVQSFVVTGKG
-234 GFSDS
+234 FTDS

-267 MRLAYKK
+267 ARLAYKK

-289 DVLCVDKTGTITDNT
+289 DVLCVDKTGTITDNA
-304 MNVTDFVFCRKK
+304 MNVTDFIFAGDNAKATVESA
-316 LEKNN
+316 LLNAENN
-321 TSSELYK
+321 VEATVESASLNTENNAEATVESSAQETEDNAK
-328 PAGST
+328 SGATGISEGVAS
-333 IENSNV
+333 EN
-339 ADANTNE
+339 
-346 NAGENGSA
+346 
-354 GTNVDSGEKE
+354 
-364 SQNNHIEIEEGFVP
+364 NNFAHIEIDGSFAP
-378 SDFDAEQR
+378 TDFDKDQFE
-386 KILDI
+386 ILNI

-408 LKEYFVGEDTDT
+408 LKEYF
-420 VSGGGDVA
+420 
-428 SSAGRKVNS
+428 S
-437 GTSDSRS
+437 GTVNGGAD
-444 KNNKKAVFSA
+444 KKPAFSA
-454 KKLDCTEVN
+454 PKLDATEVN

-474 KTAEHNYRFGAPE
+474 KTADHIYRFGAPE
-487 FLLSEADKASFEN
+487 FLLSDDEKEKFADDIDS
-500 EINQL
+500 L
-505 LGEGKRVLAFTED
+505 LSEGKRVLAFVKD
-518 EKALFLIALTNHIRE
+518 EQALFLIALTNHIRE
-533 SAVDTFTFFKKQ
+533 SAYDTFTFFKKQ
-545 GVGIKVISGDNP
+545 NVGIKVISGDNP

-573 KYIDLSTIKSKEEL
+573 KYIDLSTIKTKDEL
-587 NSAVL
+587 NQAVL

-606 DLVRA
+606 DIIRA

-633 VADCSI
+633 EADCSI

-668 TEGRRNINNITR
+668 AEGRRDINNITR
-680 SATLFLYKNLFS
+680 SATLFLYKNFFS

-737 QGSFIKTVIRASMPA
+737 QGTFTKTVIRQSMPA

-760 AAMVMF
+760 AALVVF
-766 GKVFKIPDSEI
+766 GQVFKIPTSEV

-793 FQISQPMNRYRW
+793 FQISQPMNQYRW
-805 IIFFGCIGGMIF
+805 TIFLGCIAGMIF

-822 PGLFALHGVSVR
+822 PGLFSIHGVSMR

-844 SEYSIMQWLT
+844 SEYSIMEWLT
-854 KLFSF
+854 KLFSLS
-859 EPLKN
+859 PRK
-864 KKVKKT
+864 KKVKAK

>member
-1 MLTGLSSAEV
+1 MSSGNMLTGLTESEV
-11 NERIEKGLSN
+11 QERMNKGLSN
-21 VMSENTGK
+21 VMQQSTGK
-29 TAKEI
+29 TTKEI
-34 VKENIFTYFNGI
+34 IKENVFTYFNGI
-46 FLLLAILL
+46 FLLLAVLL

-77 VQQLQSKKVL
+77 IQQLQSKKVL

-92 LSISEYVAVR
+92 LSISEYEAVR
-102 DGKKNKVRADL
+102 DGKKKNVRADL

-143 SLLTGEADE
+143 SLLTGESDE
-152 ISKTE
+152 IVKTE
-157 GMTLMSGSFIVSGKA
+157 GMNLMSGSFIVSGKA
-172 VVRLTNVGHDS
+172 VCRLTKVGDES
-183 YISKLTEKAK
+183 YVSQLTAKAK

-198 QSEMV
+198 QSEMI

-220 GILLFVQSFAVKGM
+220 GICLFVQSFVVQGN
-234 GFSDS
+234 GFTDS

-267 MRLAYKK
+267 ARLAYKK

-289 DVLCVDKTGTITDNT
+289 DVLCVDKTGTITDNA
-304 MNVTDFVFCRKK
+304 MNVTDFIF
-316 LEKNN
+316 
-321 TSSELYK
+321 
-328 PAGST
+328 AGDN
-333 IENSNV
+333 ENKHLNIDGNYEASNF
-339 ADANTNE
+339 DANQKSIIN
-346 NAGENGSA
+346 
-354 GTNVDSGEKE
+354 
-364 SQNNHIEIEEGFVP
+364 
-378 SDFDAEQR
+378 DFQ
-386 KILDI
+386 
-391 FKSYIAT
+391 SYIVT

-408 LKEYFVGEDTDT
+408 LKQYFSE
-420 VSGGGDVA
+420 SKAEKFDV
-428 SSAGRKVNS
+428 
-437 GTSDSRS
+437 
-444 KNNKKAVFSA
+444 
-454 KKLDCTEVN
+454 TEVN

-474 KTAEHNYRFGAPE
+474 KTADHTYRFGAPE
-487 FLLSEADKASFEN
+487 FLLTDDEKEKFKDDIDS
-500 EINQL
+500 L
-505 LGEGKRVLAFTED
+505 LSEGKRVLAFVED
-518 EKALFLIALTNHIRE
+518 DKALFLIALTNHIRE
-533 SAVDTFTFFKKQ
+533 SAYDTFTFFKKQ
-545 GVGIKVISGDNP
+545 NVGIKVISGDNP
-557 VTVSNVALSAG
+557 VTVSNVALTAG

-573 KYIDLSTIKSKEEL
+573 KYIDLSTLKTKDEL
-587 NSAVL
+587 NQAVL

-606 DLVRA
+606 DIIKA

-633 VADCSI
+633 EADCSI

-668 TEGRRNINNITR
+668 AEGRRDINNITR
-680 SATLFLYKNLFS
+680 SATLFLYKNFFS

-737 QGSFIKTVIRASMPA
+737 QGSFTKNVIRSSMPA

-760 AAMVMF
+760 AALVVF
-766 GKVFKIPDSEI
+766 GQVFKIPQAEI

-793 FQISQPMNRYRW
+793 FQISTPMNRYRW
-805 IIFFGCIGGMIF
+805 TIFLGCIAGMIF

-822 PGLFALHGVSVR
+822 PGLFAIHGVSMR

-844 SEYSIMQWLT
+844 SEYSIMEWLT
-854 KLFSF
+854 KLFSLS
-859 EPLKN
+859 PKR
-864 KKVKKT
+864 KK

>member
-1 MLTGLSSAEV
+1 MSSGNMLTGLTESEV
-11 NERIEKGLSN
+11 QERMNKGLSN
-21 VMSENTGK
+21 VMQQSTGK
-29 TAKEI
+29 TTKEI
-34 VKENIFTYFNGI
+34 IKENVFTYFNGI
-46 FLLLAILL
+46 FLLLAVLL

-77 VQQLQSKKVL
+77 IQQLQSKKVL

-92 LSISEYVAVR
+92 LSISEYEAVR
-102 DGKKNKVRADL
+102 DGKKKNVRADL

-143 SLLTGEADE
+143 SLLTGESDE
-152 ISKTE
+152 IVKTE
-157 GMTLMSGSFIVSGKA
+157 GMNLMSGSFIVSGKA
-172 VVRLTNVGHDS
+172 VCRLTKVGDES
-183 YISKLTEKAK
+183 YVSQLTAKAK

-198 QSEMV
+198 QSEMI

-220 GILLFVQSFAVKGM
+220 GICLFVQSFVVQGN
-234 GFSDS
+234 GFTDS

-267 MRLAYKK
+267 ARLAYKK

-289 DVLCVDKTGTITDNT
+289 DVLCVDKTGTITDNA
-304 MNVTDFVFCRKK
+304 MNVTDFIF
-316 LEKNN
+316 
-321 TSSELYK
+321 
-328 PAGST
+328 AG
-333 IENSNV
+333 
-339 ADANTNE
+339 DNE
-346 NAGENGSA
+346 NKHLNIDGNYEASN
-354 GTNVDSGEKE
+354 
-364 SQNNHIEIEEGFVP
+364 
-378 SDFDAEQR
+378 FDADQ
-386 KILDI
+386 KSIIND
-391 FKSYIAT
+391 FQSYIVT

-408 LKEYFVGEDTDT
+408 LKQYFSE
-420 VSGGGDVA
+420 SKAEKFDV
-428 SSAGRKVNS
+428 
-437 GTSDSRS
+437 
-444 KNNKKAVFSA
+444 
-454 KKLDCTEVN
+454 TEVN

-474 KTAEHNYRFGAPE
+474 KTADHTYRFGAPE
-487 FLLSEADKASFEN
+487 FLLTDDEKEKFKDDIDS
-500 EINQL
+500 L
-505 LGEGKRVLAFTED
+505 LSEGKRVLAFVED
-518 EKALFLIALTNHIRE
+518 DKALFLIALTNHIRE
-533 SAVDTFTFFKKQ
+533 SAYDTFTFFKKQ
-545 GVGIKVISGDNP
+545 NVGIKVISGDNP
-557 VTVSNVALSAG
+557 VTVSNVALTAG

-573 KYIDLSTIKSKEEL
+573 KYIDLSTLKTKDEL
-587 NSAVL
+587 NQAVL

-606 DLVRA
+606 DIIKA

-633 VADCSI
+633 EADCSI

-668 TEGRRNINNITR
+668 AEGRRDINNITR
-680 SATLFLYKNLFS
+680 SATLFLYKNFFS

-737 QGSFIKTVIRASMPA
+737 QGSFTKNVIRSSMPA

-760 AAMVMF
+760 AALVVF
-766 GKVFKIPDSEI
+766 GQVFKIPQAEI

-805 IIFFGCIGGMIF
+805 TIFFGCIAGMVF

-822 PGLFALHGVSVR
+822 PGLFAIHGVSMR

-844 SEYSIMQWLT
+844 SEYSVMEWLT
-854 KLFSF
+854 KLFSLS
-859 EPLKN
+859 PKR
-864 KKVKKT
+864 KK

>member
-1 MLTGLSSAEV
+1 MSSGNMLTGLTESEV
-11 NERIEKGLSN
+11 QERMNKGLSN
-21 VMSENTGK
+21 VMQQSTGK
-29 TAKEI
+29 TTKEI
-34 VKENIFTYFNGI
+34 IKENVFTYFNGI
-46 FLLLAILL
+46 FLLLAVLL

-77 VQQLQSKKVL
+77 IQQLQSKKVL

-92 LSISEYVAVR
+92 LSISEYEAVR
-102 DGKKNKVRADL
+102 DGKKKNVRADL

-143 SLLTGEADE
+143 SLLTGESDE
-152 ISKTE
+152 IVKTE
-157 GMTLMSGSFIVSGKA
+157 GMNLMSGSFIVSGKA
-172 VVRLTNVGHDS
+172 VCRLTKVGDES
-183 YISKLTEKAK
+183 YVSQLTAKAK

-198 QSEMV
+198 QSEMI

-220 GILLFVQSFAVKGM
+220 GICLFVQSFVVQGN
-234 GFSDS
+234 GFTDS

-267 MRLAYKK
+267 ARLAYKK

-289 DVLCVDKTGTITDNT
+289 DVLCVDKTGTITDNA
-304 MNVTDFVFCRKK
+304 MNVTDFIF
-316 LEKNN
+316 
-321 TSSELYK
+321 
-328 PAGST
+328 
-333 IENSNV
+333 
-339 ADANTNE
+339 
-346 NAGENGSA
+346 AGEN
-354 GTNVDSGEKE
+354 K
-364 SQNNHIEIEEGFVP
+364 NNHVDIDGNYEA
-378 SDFDAEQR
+378 SNFDADQ
-386 KILDI
+386 KSII
-391 FKSYIAT
+391 NNFQSYIVT

-408 LKEYFVGEDTDT
+408 LKQYFSE
-420 VSGGGDVA
+420 
-428 SSAGRKVNS
+428 
-437 GTSDSRS
+437 S
-444 KNNKKAVFSA
+444 KAE
-454 KKLDCTEVN
+454 KLDASEVN

-474 KTAEHNYRFGAPE
+474 KTADHTYRFGAPE
-487 FLLSEADKASFEN
+487 FLLTDDEKEKFKDDIDS
-500 EINQL
+500 L
-505 LGEGKRVLAFTED
+505 LSEGKRVLAFVED
-518 EKALFLIALTNHIRE
+518 DKALFLIALTNHIRE
-533 SAVDTFTFFKKQ
+533 SAYDTFTFFKKQ
-545 GVGIKVISGDNP
+545 NVGIKVISGDNP
-557 VTVSNVALSAG
+557 VTVSNVALTAG

-573 KYIDLSTIKSKEEL
+573 KYIDLSTLKTKDEL
-587 NSAVL
+587 NQAVL

-606 DLVRA
+606 DIIKA

-633 VADCSI
+633 EADCSI

-668 TEGRRNINNITR
+668 AEGRRDINNITR
-680 SATLFLYKNLFS
+680 SATLFLYKNFFS

-737 QGSFIKTVIRASMPA
+737 QGSFTKNVIRSSMPA

-760 AAMVMF
+760 AALVVF
-766 GKVFKIPDSEI
+766 GQVFKIPTSEV

-805 IIFFGCIGGMIF
+805 TIFLGCIAGMIF

-822 PGLFALHGVSVR
+822 PGLFAIHGVSMR

-844 SEYSIMQWLT
+844 SEYSIMEWLT
-854 KLFSF
+854 KLFSLS
-859 EPLKN
+859 PKR
-864 KKVKKT
+864 KVKS

>member
-1 MLTGLSSAEV
+1 MSSGNMLTGLTESEV
-11 NERIEKGLSN
+11 QERMNKGLSN
-21 VMSENTGK
+21 VMQQSTGK
-29 TAKEI
+29 TTKEI
-34 VKENIFTYFNGI
+34 IKENVFTYFNGI
-46 FLLLAILL
+46 FLLLAVLL

-77 VQQLQSKKVL
+77 IQQLQSKKVL

-92 LSISEYVAVR
+92 LSISEYEAVR
-102 DGKKNKVRADL
+102 DGKKKNVRADL

-143 SLLTGEADE
+143 SLLTGESDE
-152 ISKTE
+152 IVKTE
-157 GMTLMSGSFIVSGKA
+157 GMNLMSGSFIVSGKA
-172 VVRLTNVGHDS
+172 VCRLTKVGDES
-183 YISKLTEKAK
+183 YVSQLTAKAK

-198 QSEMV
+198 QSEMI

-220 GILLFVQSFAVKGM
+220 GICLFVQSFVVQGN
-234 GFSDS
+234 GFTDS

-267 MRLAYKK
+267 ARLAYKK

-289 DVLCVDKTGTITDNT
+289 DVLCVDKTGTITDNA
-304 MNVTDFVFCRKK
+304 MNVTDFIF
-316 LEKNN
+316 
-321 TSSELYK
+321 
-328 PAGST
+328 
-333 IENSNV
+333 
-339 ADANTNE
+339 
-346 NAGENGSA
+346 AGEN
-354 GTNVDSGEKE
+354 K
-364 SQNNHIEIEEGFVP
+364 NNHVDIDGNYEA
-378 SDFDAEQR
+378 SNFDADQ
-386 KILDI
+386 KSIIND
-391 FKSYIAT
+391 FQSYIVT

-408 LKEYFVGEDTDT
+408 LKQYFSE
-420 VSGGGDVA
+420 SKAEKFDV
-428 SSAGRKVNS
+428 
-437 GTSDSRS
+437 
-444 KNNKKAVFSA
+444 
-454 KKLDCTEVN
+454 TEVN

-474 KTAEHNYRFGAPE
+474 KTADHTYRFGAPE
-487 FLLSEADKASFEN
+487 FLLTDDEKEKFKDDIDS
-500 EINQL
+500 L
-505 LGEGKRVLAFTED
+505 LSEGKRVLAFVED
-518 EKALFLIALTNHIRE
+518 DKALFLIALTNHIRE
-533 SAVDTFTFFKKQ
+533 SAYDTFTFFKKQ
-545 GVGIKVISGDNP
+545 NVGIKVISGDNP
-557 VTVSNVALSAG
+557 VTVSNVALTAG

-573 KYIDLSTIKSKEEL
+573 KYIDLSTLKTKDEL
-587 NSAVL
+587 NQAVL

-606 DLVRA
+606 DIIKA

-633 VADCSI
+633 EADCSI

-668 TEGRRNINNITR
+668 AEGRRDINNITR
-680 SATLFLYKNLFS
+680 SATLFLYKNFFS

-737 QGSFIKTVIRASMPA
+737 QGSFTKNVIRSSMPA

-760 AAMVMF
+760 AALVVF
-766 GKVFKIPDSEI
+766 GQVFKIPQAEI

-805 IIFFGCIGGMIF
+805 TIFFGCIAGMVF

-822 PGLFALHGVSVR
+822 PGLFAIHGVSMR

-844 SEYSIMQWLT
+844 SEYSVMEWLT
-854 KLFSF
+854 KLFSLS
-859 EPLKN
+859 PKR
-864 KKVKKT
+864 KK

>member
-1 MLTGLSSAEV
+1 MSSGNMLTGLTESEV
-11 NERIEKGLSN
+11 QERMNKGLSN
-21 VMSENTGK
+21 VMQQSTGK
-29 TAKEI
+29 TTKEI
-34 VKENIFTYFNGI
+34 IKENVFTYFNGI
-46 FLLLAILL
+46 FLLLAVLL

-77 VQQLQSKKVL
+77 IQQLQSKKVL

-92 LSISEYVAVR
+92 LSISEYEAVR
-102 DGKKNKVRADL
+102 DGKKKNVRADL

-143 SLLTGEADE
+143 SLLTGESDE
-152 ISKTE
+152 IVKTE
-157 GMTLMSGSFIVSGKA
+157 GMNLMSGSFIVSGKA
-172 VVRLTNVGHDS
+172 VCRLTKVGDES
-183 YISKLTEKAK
+183 YVSQLTAKAK

-198 QSEMV
+198 QSEMI

-220 GILLFVQSFAVKGM
+220 GICLFVQSFVVQGN
-234 GFSDS
+234 GFTDS

-267 MRLAYKK
+267 ARLAYKK

-289 DVLCVDKTGTITDNT
+289 DVLCVDKTGTITDNA
-304 MNVTDFVFCRKK
+304 MNVTDFIFAGDN
-316 LEKNN
+316 KNN
-321 TSSELYK
+321 HVDIDGNYE
-328 PAGST
+328 A
-333 IENSNV
+333 SN
-339 ADANTNE
+339 
-346 NAGENGSA
+346 
-354 GTNVDSGEKE
+354 
-364 SQNNHIEIEEGFVP
+364 
-378 SDFDAEQR
+378 FDADQ
-386 KILDI
+386 KSII
-391 FKSYIAT
+391 NGFQSYIVT

-408 LKEYFVGEDTDT
+408 LKQYFSE
-420 VSGGGDVA
+420 S
-428 SSAGRKVNS
+428 KVE
-437 GTSDSRS
+437 
-444 KNNKKAVFSA
+444 
-454 KKLDCTEVN
+454 KLDATEVN

-474 KTAEHNYRFGAPE
+474 KTADHTYHFGAPE
-487 FLLSEADKASFEN
+487 FLLSDEEKTAFEE
-500 EINQL
+500 EIDAL
-505 LGEGKRVLAFTED
+505 LSEGKRVLAFVED
-518 EKALFLIALTNHIRE
+518 DKALFLIALTNHIRE
-533 SAVDTFTFFKKQ
+533 SAYDTFTFFKKQ
-545 GVGIKVISGDNP
+545 NVGIKVISGDNP
-557 VTVSNVALSAG
+557 VTVSNVALTAG

-573 KYIDLSTIKSKEEL
+573 KYIDLSTLKTKDEL
-587 NSAVL
+587 NQAVL

-606 DLVRA
+606 DIIKA

-633 VADCSI
+633 EADCSI

-668 TEGRRNINNITR
+668 AEGRRDINNITR
-680 SATLFLYKNLFS
+680 SATLFLYKNFFS

-737 QGSFIKTVIRASMPA
+737 QGSFTKNVIRSSMPA

-760 AAMVMF
+760 AALVVF
-766 GKVFKIPDSEI
+766 GQVFKIPQAEI

-805 IIFFGCIGGMIF
+805 TIFFGCIAGMVF

-822 PGLFALHGVSVR
+822 PGLFAIHGVSMR

-844 SEYSIMQWLT
+844 SEYSIMEWLT
-854 KLFSF
+854 KLFSWS
-859 EPLKN
+859 PRR
-864 KKVKKT
+864 KK

>member
-1 MLTGLSSAEV
+1 MSSGNMLTGLTESEV
-11 NERIEKGLSN
+11 QERMNKGLSN
-21 VMSENTGK
+21 VMQQSTGK
-29 TAKEI
+29 TTKEI
-34 VKENIFTYFNGI
+34 IKENVFTYFNGI
-46 FLLLAILL
+46 FLLLAVLL

-77 VQQLQSKKVL
+77 IQQLQSKKVL

-92 LSISEYVAVR
+92 LSISEYEAVR
-102 DGKKNKVRADL
+102 DGKKKNVRADL

-143 SLLTGEADE
+143 SLLTGESDE
-152 ISKTE
+152 IVKTE
-157 GMTLMSGSFIVSGKA
+157 GMNLMSGSFIVSGKA
-172 VVRLTNVGHDS
+172 VCRLTKVGDES
-183 YISKLTEKAK
+183 YVSQLTAKAK

-198 QSEMV
+198 QSEMI

-220 GILLFVQSFAVKGM
+220 GICLFVQSFVVQGN
-234 GFSDS
+234 GFTDS

-267 MRLAYKK
+267 ARLAYKK

-289 DVLCVDKTGTITDNT
+289 DVLCVDKTGTITDNA
-304 MNVTDFVFCRKK
+304 MNVTDFIF
-316 LEKNN
+316 
-321 TSSELYK
+321 
-328 PAGST
+328 
-333 IENSNV
+333 
-339 ADANTNE
+339 
-346 NAGENGSA
+346 AGEN
-354 GTNVDSGEKE
+354 K
-364 SQNNHIEIEEGFVP
+364 NNHVDIDGNYEA
-378 SDFDAEQR
+378 SNFDADQ
-386 KILDI
+386 KSIIND
-391 FKSYIAT
+391 FQSYIVT

-408 LKEYFVGEDTDT
+408 LKQYFSE
-420 VSGGGDVA
+420 S
-428 SSAGRKVNS
+428 KVE
-437 GTSDSRS
+437 
-444 KNNKKAVFSA
+444 
-454 KKLDCTEVN
+454 KLDVTEVN

-474 KTAEHNYRFGAPE
+474 KTADHTYHFGAPE
-487 FLLSEADKASFEN
+487 FLLSDEEKTAFEE
-500 EINQL
+500 EIDAL
-505 LGEGKRVLAFTED
+505 LSEGKRVLAFVED
-518 EKALFLIALTNHIRE
+518 DKALFLIALTNHIRE
-533 SAVDTFTFFKKQ
+533 SAYDTFTFFKKQ
-545 GVGIKVISGDNP
+545 NVGIKVISGDNP
-557 VTVSNVALSAG
+557 VTVSNVALTAG

-573 KYIDLSTIKSKEEL
+573 KYIDLSTLKTKDEL
-587 NSAVL
+587 NQAVL

-606 DLVRA
+606 DIIKA

-633 VADCSI
+633 EADCSI

-668 TEGRRNINNITR
+668 AEGRRDINNITR
-680 SATLFLYKNLFS
+680 SATLFLYKNFFS

-737 QGSFIKTVIRASMPA
+737 QGSFTKNVIRSSMPA

-760 AAMVMF
+760 AALVVF
-766 GKVFKIPDSEI
+766 GQVFKIPTSEV

-793 FQISQPMNRYRW
+793 FQISTPMNRYRW
-805 IIFFGCIGGMIF
+805 TIFLGCIAGMIF

-822 PGLFALHGVSVR
+822 PGLFAIHGVSMR

-844 SEYSIMQWLT
+844 SEYSIMEWLT
-854 KLFSF
+854 KLFSWS
-859 EPLKN
+859 PRR
-864 KKVKKT
+864 KK

>member
-1 MLTGLSSAEV
+1 MSSGNMLTGLTESEV
-11 NERIEKGLSN
+11 QERMNKGLSN
-21 VMSENTGK
+21 VMQQSTGK
-29 TAKEI
+29 TTKEI
-34 VKENIFTYFNGI
+34 IKENVFTYFNGI
-46 FLLLAILL
+46 FLLLAVLL

-77 VQQLQSKKVL
+77 IQQLQSKKVL

-92 LSISEYVAVR
+92 LSISEYEAVR
-102 DGKKNKVRADL
+102 DGKKKNVRADL

-143 SLLTGEADE
+143 SLLTGESDE
-152 ISKTE
+152 IVKTE
-157 GMTLMSGSFIVSGKA
+157 GMNLMSGSFIVSGKA
-172 VVRLTNVGHDS
+172 VCRLTKVGDES
-183 YISKLTEKAK
+183 YVSQLTAKAK

-198 QSEMV
+198 QSEMI

-220 GILLFVQSFAVKGM
+220 GICLFVQSFVVQGN
-234 GFSDS
+234 GFTDS

-267 MRLAYKK
+267 ARLAYKK

-289 DVLCVDKTGTITDNT
+289 DVLCVDKTGTITDNA
-304 MNVTDFVFCRKK
+304 MNVTDFIF
-316 LEKNN
+316 
-321 TSSELYK
+321 
-328 PAGST
+328 AG
-333 IENSNV
+333 
-339 ADANTNE
+339 DNE
-346 NAGENGSA
+346 NKHLNIDGNYEASN
-354 GTNVDSGEKE
+354 
-364 SQNNHIEIEEGFVP
+364 
-378 SDFDAEQR
+378 FDADQ
-386 KILDI
+386 KSII
-391 FKSYIAT
+391 NVFQSYIVT

-408 LKEYFVGEDTDT
+408 LKQYFSE
-420 VSGGGDVA
+420 SKAEKFDV
-428 SSAGRKVNS
+428 
-437 GTSDSRS
+437 
-444 KNNKKAVFSA
+444 
-454 KKLDCTEVN
+454 TEVN

-474 KTAEHNYRFGAPE
+474 KTADHTYRFGAPE
-487 FLLSEADKASFEN
+487 FLLTDDEKEKFKDDIDS
-500 EINQL
+500 L
-505 LGEGKRVLAFTED
+505 LSEGKRVLAFVED
-518 EKALFLIALTNHIRE
+518 DKALFLIALTNHIRE
-533 SAVDTFTFFKKQ
+533 SAYDTFTFFKKQ
-545 GVGIKVISGDNP
+545 NVGIKVISGDNP
-557 VTVSNVALSAG
+557 VTVSNVALTAG

-573 KYIDLSTIKSKEEL
+573 KYIDLSTLKTKDEL
-587 NSAVL
+587 NQAVL

-606 DLVRA
+606 DIIKA

-633 VADCSI
+633 EADCSI

-668 TEGRRNINNITR
+668 AEGRRDINNITR
-680 SATLFLYKNLFS
+680 SATLFLYKNFFS

-737 QGSFIKTVIRASMPA
+737 QGSFTKNVIRSSMPA

-760 AAMVMF
+760 AALVVF
-766 GKVFKIPDSEI
+766 GQVFKIPTPEI

-793 FQISQPMNRYRW
+793 FQISEPMNRYRW
-805 IIFFGCIGGMIF
+805 TIFFGCIAGMVF

-822 PGLFALHGVSVR
+822 PGLFAIHGVSMR

-844 SEYSIMQWLT
+844 SEYSIMEWLT
-854 KLFSF
+854 KLFSLS
-859 EPLKN
+859 PKR
-864 KKVKKT
+864 KK

>member
-1 MLTGLSSAEV
+1 MSSGNMLTGLTESEV
-11 NERIEKGLSN
+11 QERMNKGLSN
-21 VMSENTGK
+21 VMQQSTGK
-29 TAKEI
+29 TTKEI
-34 VKENIFTYFNGI
+34 IKENVFTYFNGI
-46 FLLLAILL
+46 FLLLAMLL

-77 VQQLQSKKVL
+77 IQQLQSKKVL

-92 LSISEYVAVR
+92 LSISEYEAVR
-102 DGKKNKVRADL
+102 DGKKKNVRADL

-143 SLLTGEADE
+143 SLLTGESDE
-152 ISKTE
+152 IVKTE
-157 GMTLMSGSFIVSGKA
+157 GMNLMSGSFIVSGKA
-172 VVRLTNVGHDS
+172 VCRLTKVGDES
-183 YISKLTEKAK
+183 YVSQLTAKAK

-198 QSEMV
+198 QSEMI

-220 GILLFVQSFAVKGM
+220 GICLFVQSFVVQGN
-234 GFSDS
+234 GFTDS

-267 MRLAYKK
+267 ARLAYKK

-289 DVLCVDKTGTITDNT
+289 DVLCVDKTGTITDNA
-304 MNVTDFVFCRKK
+304 MNVTDFIF
-316 LEKNN
+316 
-321 TSSELYK
+321 
-328 PAGST
+328 AG
-333 IENSNV
+333 
-339 ADANTNE
+339 DNE
-346 NAGENGSA
+346 NKHLNIDGDYDVSN
-354 GTNVDSGEKE
+354 
-364 SQNNHIEIEEGFVP
+364 
-378 SDFDAEQR
+378 FDADQ
-386 KILDI
+386 KSII
-391 FKSYIAT
+391 NHFQSYIVT

-408 LKEYFVGEDTDT
+408 LKQYFSE
-420 VSGGGDVA
+420 SKAEKFDV
-428 SSAGRKVNS
+428 
-437 GTSDSRS
+437 
-444 KNNKKAVFSA
+444 
-454 KKLDCTEVN
+454 TEVN

-474 KTAEHNYRFGAPE
+474 KTADHTYRFGAPE
-487 FLLSEADKASFEN
+487 FLLSDEEKTAFEE
-500 EINQL
+500 EIDAL
-505 LGEGKRVLAFTED
+505 LSEGKRVLAFVED
-518 EKALFLIALTNHIRE
+518 DKALFLIALTNHIRE
-533 SAVDTFTFFKKQ
+533 SAYDTFTFFKKQ
-545 GVGIKVISGDNP
+545 NVGIKVISGDNP
-557 VTVSNVALSAG
+557 VTVSNVALTAG

-573 KYIDLSTIKSKEEL
+573 KYIDLSTLKTKDEL
-587 NSAVL
+587 NQAVL

-606 DLVRA
+606 DIIKA

-633 VADCSI
+633 EADCSI

-668 TEGRRNINNITR
+668 AEGRRDINNITR
-680 SATLFLYKNLFS
+680 SATLFLYKNFFS

-737 QGSFIKTVIRASMPA
+737 QGSFTKNVIRSSMPA

-760 AAMVMF
+760 AALVVF
-766 GKVFKIPDSEI
+766 GQVFKIPQAEI

-793 FQISQPMNRYRW
+793 FQISTPMNRYRW
-805 IIFFGCIGGMIF
+805 TIFLGCIAGMIF

-822 PGLFALHGVSVR
+822 PGLFAIHGVSMR

-844 SEYSIMQWLT
+844 SEYSIMEWLT
-854 KLFSF
+854 KLFSLS
-859 EPLKN
+859 PKR
-864 KKVKKT
+864 KVKS

>member
-1 MLTGLSSAEV
+1 MSSGNMLTGLTESEV
-11 NERIEKGLSN
+11 QERMNKGLSN
-21 VMSENTGK
+21 VMQQSTGK
-29 TAKEI
+29 TTKEI
-34 VKENIFTYFNGI
+34 IKENVFTYFNGI
-46 FLLLAILL
+46 FLLLAVLL

-77 VQQLQSKKVL
+77 IQQLQSKKVL

-92 LSISEYVAVR
+92 LSISEYEAVR
-102 DGKKNKVRADL
+102 DGKKKNVRADL

-143 SLLTGEADE
+143 SLLTGESDE
-152 ISKTE
+152 IVKTE
-157 GMTLMSGSFIVSGKA
+157 GMNLMSGSFIVSGKA
-172 VVRLTNVGHDS
+172 VCRLTKVGDES
-183 YISKLTEKAK
+183 YVSQLTAKAK

-198 QSEMV
+198 QSEMI

-220 GILLFVQSFAVKGM
+220 GICLFVQSFVVQGN
-234 GFSDS
+234 GFTDS

-267 MRLAYKK
+267 ARLAYKK

-289 DVLCVDKTGTITDNT
+289 DVLCVDKTGTITDNA
-304 MNVTDFVFCRKK
+304 MNVTDFIFAGDN
-316 LEKNN
+316 KNN
-321 TSSELYK
+321 HVDIDGNYE
-328 PAGST
+328 A
-333 IENSNV
+333 SN
-339 ADANTNE
+339 
-346 NAGENGSA
+346 
-354 GTNVDSGEKE
+354 
-364 SQNNHIEIEEGFVP
+364 
-378 SDFDAEQR
+378 FDADQ
-386 KILDI
+386 KSIIND
-391 FKSYIAT
+391 FQSYIVT

-408 LKEYFVGEDTDT
+408 LKQYFSE
-420 VSGGGDVA
+420 S
-428 SSAGRKVNS
+428 KVE
-437 GTSDSRS
+437 
-444 KNNKKAVFSA
+444 
-454 KKLDCTEVN
+454 KLDATEVN

-474 KTAEHNYRFGAPE
+474 KTADHTYHFGAPE
-487 FLLSEADKASFEN
+487 FLLSDEEKTAFEE
-500 EINQL
+500 EIDAL
-505 LGEGKRVLAFTED
+505 LSEGKRVLAFVED
-518 EKALFLIALTNHIRE
+518 DKALFLIALTNHIRE
-533 SAVDTFTFFKKQ
+533 SAYDTFTFFKKQ
-545 GVGIKVISGDNP
+545 NVGIKVISGDNP
-557 VTVSNVALSAG
+557 VTVSNVALTAG

-573 KYIDLSTIKSKEEL
+573 KYIDLSTLKTKDEL
-587 NSAVL
+587 NQAVL

-606 DLVRA
+606 DIIKA

-633 VADCSI
+633 EADCSI

-668 TEGRRNINNITR
+668 AEGRRDINNITR
-680 SATLFLYKNLFS
+680 SATLFLYKNFFS

-737 QGSFIKTVIRASMPA
+737 QGSFTKNVIRSSMPA

-760 AAMVMF
+760 AALVVF
-766 GKVFKIPDSEI
+766 GQVFKIPQAEI

-805 IIFFGCIGGMIF
+805 TIFFGCIAGMVF

-822 PGLFALHGVSVR
+822 PGLFAIHGVSMR

-844 SEYSIMQWLT
+844 SEYSIMEWLT
-854 KLFSF
+854 KLFSWS
-859 EPLKN
+859 PRR
-864 KKVKKT
+864 KK

>member
-1 MLTGLSSAEV
+1 MSSGNMLTGLTESEV
-11 NERIEKGLSN
+11 QERMNKGLSN
-21 VMSENTGK
+21 VMQQSTGK
-29 TAKEI
+29 TTKEI
-34 VKENIFTYFNGI
+34 IKENVFTYFNGI
-46 FLLLAILL
+46 FLLLAVLL

-77 VQQLQSKKVL
+77 IQQLQSKKVL

-92 LSISEYVAVR
+92 LSISEYEAVR
-102 DGKKNKVRADL
+102 DGKKKNVRADL

-143 SLLTGEADE
+143 SLLTGESDE
-152 ISKTE
+152 IVKTE
-157 GMTLMSGSFIVSGKA
+157 GMNLMSGSFIVSGKA
-172 VVRLTNVGHDS
+172 VCRLTKVGDES
-183 YISKLTEKAK
+183 YVSQLTAKAK

-198 QSEMV
+198 QSEMI

-220 GILLFVQSFAVKGM
+220 GICLFVQSFVVQGN
-234 GFSDS
+234 GFTDS

-267 MRLAYKK
+267 ARLAYKK

-289 DVLCVDKTGTITDNT
+289 DVLCVDKTGTITDNA
-304 MNVTDFVFCRKK
+304 MNVTDFIF
-316 LEKNN
+316 
-321 TSSELYK
+321 
-328 PAGST
+328 AG
-333 IENSNV
+333 
-339 ADANTNE
+339 DNE
-346 NAGENGSA
+346 NKHLNIDGNYEASN
-354 GTNVDSGEKE
+354 
-364 SQNNHIEIEEGFVP
+364 
-378 SDFDAEQR
+378 FDADQ
-386 KILDI
+386 KSIIND
-391 FKSYIAT
+391 FQSYIVT

-408 LKEYFVGEDTDT
+408 LKQYFSE
-420 VSGGGDVA
+420 SKAEKFDV
-428 SSAGRKVNS
+428 
-437 GTSDSRS
+437 
-444 KNNKKAVFSA
+444 
-454 KKLDCTEVN
+454 TEVN

-474 KTAEHNYRFGAPE
+474 KTADHTYRFGAPE
-487 FLLSEADKASFEN
+487 FLLTDDEKEKFKDDIDS
-500 EINQL
+500 L
-505 LGEGKRVLAFTED
+505 LSEGKRVLAFVED
-518 EKALFLIALTNHIRE
+518 DKALFLIALTNHIRE
-533 SAVDTFTFFKKQ
+533 SAYDTFTFFKKQ
-545 GVGIKVISGDNP
+545 NVGIKVISGDNP
-557 VTVSNVALSAG
+557 VTVSNVALTAG

-573 KYIDLSTIKSKEEL
+573 KYIDLSTLKTKDEL
-587 NSAVL
+587 NQAVL

-606 DLVRA
+606 DIIKA

-633 VADCSI
+633 EADCSI

-668 TEGRRNINNITR
+668 AEGRRDINNITR
-680 SATLFLYKNLFS
+680 SATLFLYKNFFS

-737 QGSFIKTVIRASMPA
+737 QGSFTKNVIRSSMPA

-760 AAMVMF
+760 AALVVF
-766 GKVFKIPDSEI
+766 GQVFKIPTSEV

-805 IIFFGCIGGMIF
+805 TIFLGCIAGMIF

-822 PGLFALHGVSVR
+822 PGLFAIHGVSMR

-844 SEYSIMQWLT
+844 SEYSIMEWLT
-854 KLFSF
+854 KLFSWS
-859 EPLKN
+859 PKR
-864 KKVKKT
+864 KAKS

>member
-1 MLTGLSSAEV
+1 MSSGNMLTGLTESEV
-11 NERIEKGLSN
+11 QERMNKGLSN
-21 VMSENTGK
+21 VMQQSTGK
-29 TAKEI
+29 TTKEI
-34 VKENIFTYFNGI
+34 IKENVFTYFNGI
-46 FLLLAILL
+46 FLLLAVLL

-77 VQQLQSKKVL
+77 IQQLQSKKVL

-92 LSISEYVAVR
+92 LSISEYEAVR
-102 DGKKNKVRADL
+102 DGKKKNVRADL

-143 SLLTGEADE
+143 SLLTGESDE
-152 ISKTE
+152 IVKTE
-157 GMTLMSGSFIVSGKA
+157 GMNLMSGSFIVSGKA
-172 VVRLTNVGHDS
+172 VCRLTKVGDES
-183 YISKLTEKAK
+183 YVSQLTAKAK

-198 QSEMV
+198 QSEMI

-220 GILLFVQSFAVKGM
+220 GICLFVQSFVVQGN
-234 GFSDS
+234 GFTDS

-267 MRLAYKK
+267 ARLAYKK

-289 DVLCVDKTGTITDNT
+289 DVLCVDKTGTITDNA
-304 MNVTDFVFCRKK
+304 MNVTDFIF
-316 LEKNN
+316 
-321 TSSELYK
+321 
-328 PAGST
+328 
-333 IENSNV
+333 
-339 ADANTNE
+339 
-346 NAGENGSA
+346 AGEN
-354 GTNVDSGEKE
+354 K
-364 SQNNHIEIEEGFVP
+364 NNHVDIDGKYEA
-378 SDFDAEQR
+378 SNFDADQ
-386 KILDI
+386 KSIIND
-391 FKSYIAT
+391 FQSYIVT

-408 LKEYFVGEDTDT
+408 LKQYFSE
-420 VSGGGDVA
+420 SKAEKFDV
-428 SSAGRKVNS
+428 
-437 GTSDSRS
+437 
-444 KNNKKAVFSA
+444 
-454 KKLDCTEVN
+454 TEVN

-474 KTAEHNYRFGAPE
+474 KTADHTYRFGAPE
-487 FLLSEADKASFEN
+487 FLLTDDEKEKFKDDIDS
-500 EINQL
+500 L
-505 LGEGKRVLAFTED
+505 LSEGKRVLAFVED
-518 EKALFLIALTNHIRE
+518 DKALFLIALTNHIRE
-533 SAVDTFTFFKKQ
+533 SAYDTFTFFKKQ
-545 GVGIKVISGDNP
+545 NVGIKVISGDNP
-557 VTVSNVALSAG
+557 VTVSNVALTAG

-573 KYIDLSTIKSKEEL
+573 KYIDLSTLKTKDEL
-587 NSAVL
+587 NQAVL

-606 DLVRA
+606 DIIKA

-633 VADCSI
+633 EADCSI

-668 TEGRRNINNITR
+668 AEGRRDINNITR
-680 SATLFLYKNLFS
+680 SATLFLYKNFFS

-737 QGSFIKTVIRASMPA
+737 QGSFTKNVIRSSMPA

-760 AAMVMF
+760 AALVVF
-766 GKVFKIPDSEI
+766 GQVFKIPTSEV

-805 IIFFGCIGGMIF
+805 TIFLGCIAGMIF

-822 PGLFALHGVSVR
+822 PGLFAIHGVSMR

-844 SEYSIMQWLT
+844 SEYSIMEWLT
-854 KLFSF
+854 KLFSLS
-859 EPLKN
+859 PKR
-864 KKVKKT
+864 KK

>member
-1 MLTGLSSAEV
+1 MSSGNMLTGLTESEV
-11 NERIEKGLSN
+11 QERMNKGLSN
-21 VMSENTGK
+21 VMQQSTGK
-29 TAKEI
+29 TTKEI
-34 VKENIFTYFNGI
+34 IKENVFTYFNGI
-46 FLLLAILL
+46 FLLLAVLL

-77 VQQLQSKKVL
+77 IQQLQSKKVL

-92 LSISEYVAVR
+92 LSISEYEAVR
-102 DGKKNKVRADL
+102 DGKKKNVRADL

-143 SLLTGEADE
+143 SLLTGESDE
-152 ISKTE
+152 IVKTE
-157 GMTLMSGSFIVSGKA
+157 GMNLMSGSFIVSGKA
-172 VVRLTNVGHDS
+172 VCRLTKVGDES
-183 YISKLTEKAK
+183 YVSQLTAKAK

-198 QSEMV
+198 QSEMI

-220 GILLFVQSFAVKGM
+220 GICLFVQSFVVQGN
-234 GFSDS
+234 GFTDS

-267 MRLAYKK
+267 ARLAYKK

-289 DVLCVDKTGTITDNT
+289 DVLCVDKTGTITDNA
-304 MNVTDFVFCRKK
+304 MNVTDFIF
-316 LEKNN
+316 
-321 TSSELYK
+321 
-328 PAGST
+328 
-333 IENSNV
+333 
-339 ADANTNE
+339 
-346 NAGENGSA
+346 AGEN
-354 GTNVDSGEKE
+354 K
-364 SQNNHIEIEEGFVP
+364 NNHVDIDGNYEA
-378 SDFDAEQR
+378 SNFDADQ
-386 KILDI
+386 KSIIND
-391 FKSYIAT
+391 FQSYIVT

-408 LKEYFVGEDTDT
+408 LKQYFSE
-420 VSGGGDVA
+420 S
-428 SSAGRKVNS
+428 KVE
-437 GTSDSRS
+437 
-444 KNNKKAVFSA
+444 
-454 KKLDCTEVN
+454 KLDATEVN

-474 KTAEHNYRFGAPE
+474 KTADHTYHFGAPE
-487 FLLSEADKASFEN
+487 FLLTDDEKEKFKDDIDS
-500 EINQL
+500 L
-505 LGEGKRVLAFTED
+505 LSEGKRVLAFVED
-518 EKALFLIALTNHIRE
+518 DKALFLIALTNHIRE
-533 SAVDTFTFFKKQ
+533 SAYDTFTFFKKQ
-545 GVGIKVISGDNP
+545 NVGIKVISGDNP
-557 VTVSNVALSAG
+557 VTVSNVALTAG

-573 KYIDLSTIKSKEEL
+573 KYIDLSTLKTKDEL
-587 NSAVL
+587 NQAVL

-606 DLVRA
+606 DIIKA

-633 VADCSI
+633 EADCSI

-668 TEGRRNINNITR
+668 AEGRRDINNITR
-680 SATLFLYKNLFS
+680 SATLFLYKNFFS

-737 QGSFIKTVIRASMPA
+737 QGSFTKNVIRSSMPA

-760 AAMVMF
+760 AALVVF
-766 GKVFKIPDSEI
+766 GQVFKIPQAEI

-805 IIFFGCIGGMIF
+805 TIFFGCIAGMVF

-822 PGLFALHGVSVR
+822 PGLFAIHGVSMR

-844 SEYSIMQWLT
+844 SEYSIMEWLT
-854 KLFSF
+854 KLFSLS
-859 EPLKN
+859 PKR
-864 KKVKKT
+864 KK

>member
-1 MLTGLSSAEV
+1 MLTGLTESEV
-11 NERIEKGLSN
+11 QERMNKGLSN
-21 VMSENTGK
+21 VMQQSTGK
-29 TAKEI
+29 TTKEI
-34 VKENIFTYFNGI
+34 IKENVFTYFNGI
-46 FLLLAILL
+46 FLLLAMLL

-77 VQQLQSKKVL
+77 IQQLQSKKVL

-92 LSISEYVAVR
+92 LSISEYEAVR
-102 DGKKNKVRADL
+102 DGKKKNVRADL

-143 SLLTGEADE
+143 SLLTGESDE
-152 ISKTE
+152 IVKTE
-157 GMTLMSGSFIVSGKA
+157 GMNLMSGSFIVSGKA
-172 VVRLTNVGHDS
+172 VCRLTKVGDES
-183 YISKLTEKAK
+183 YVSQLTAKAK

-198 QSEMV
+198 QSEMI

-220 GILLFVQSFAVKGM
+220 GICLFVQSFVVQGN
-234 GFSDS
+234 GFTDS

-267 MRLAYKK
+267 ARLAYKK

-289 DVLCVDKTGTITDNT
+289 DVLCVDKTGTITDNA
-304 MNVTDFVFCRKK
+304 MNVTDFIF
-316 LEKNN
+316 
-321 TSSELYK
+321 
-328 PAGST
+328 
-333 IENSNV
+333 
-339 ADANTNE
+339 
-346 NAGENGSA
+346 AGEN
-354 GTNVDSGEKE
+354 K
-364 SQNNHIEIEEGFVP
+364 NNHVDIDGNYEA
-378 SDFDAEQR
+378 SNFDADQ
-386 KILDI
+386 KSIIND
-391 FKSYIAT
+391 FQSYIVT

-408 LKEYFVGEDTDT
+408 LKQYFSE
-420 VSGGGDVA
+420 
-428 SSAGRKVNS
+428 
-437 GTSDSRS
+437 S
-444 KNNKKAVFSA
+444 KAEKFDA
-454 KKLDCTEVN
+454 TEVN

-474 KTAEHNYRFGAPE
+474 KTADHTYRFGAPE
-487 FLLSEADKASFEN
+487 FLLTDDEKEKFKDDIDS
-500 EINQL
+500 L
-505 LGEGKRVLAFTED
+505 LSEGKRVLAFVED
-518 EKALFLIALTNHIRE
+518 DKALFLIALTNHIRE
-533 SAVDTFTFFKKQ
+533 SAYDTFTFFKKQ
-545 GVGIKVISGDNP
+545 NVGIKVISGDNP
-557 VTVSNVALSAG
+557 VTVSNVALTAG

-573 KYIDLSTIKSKEEL
+573 KYIDLSTLKTKDEL
-587 NSAVL
+587 NQAVL

-606 DLVRA
+606 DIIKA

-633 VADCSI
+633 EADCSI

-668 TEGRRNINNITR
+668 AEGRRDINNITR
-680 SATLFLYKNLFS
+680 SATLFLYKNFFS

-737 QGSFIKTVIRASMPA
+737 QGSFTKNVIRSSMPA

-760 AAMVMF
+760 AALVVF
-766 GKVFKIPDSEI
+766 GQVFKIPQAEI

-793 FQISQPMNRYRW
+793 FQISTPMNRYRW
-805 IIFFGCIGGMIF
+805 TIFLGCIAGMIF

-822 PGLFALHGVSVR
+822 PGLFAIHGVSMR

-844 SEYSIMQWLT
+844 SEYSIMEWLT
-854 KLFSF
+854 KLFSLS
-859 EPLKN
+859 PKR
-864 KKVKKT
+864 KK

>member
-1 MLTGLSSAEV
+1 MSSGNMLTGLTESEV
-11 NERIEKGLSN
+11 QERMNKGLSN
-21 VMSENTGK
+21 VMQQSTGK
-29 TAKEI
+29 TTKEI
-34 VKENIFTYFNGI
+34 IKENVFTYFNGI
-46 FLLLAILL
+46 FLLLAVLL

-77 VQQLQSKKVL
+77 IQQLQSKKVL

-92 LSISEYVAVR
+92 LSISEYEAVR
-102 DGKKNKVRADL
+102 DGKKKNVRADL

-143 SLLTGEADE
+143 SLLTGESDE
-152 ISKTE
+152 IVKTE
-157 GMTLMSGSFIVSGKA
+157 GMNLMSGSFIVSGKA
-172 VVRLTNVGHDS
+172 VCRLTKVGDES
-183 YISKLTEKAK
+183 YVSQLTAKAK

-198 QSEMV
+198 QSEMI

-220 GILLFVQSFAVKGM
+220 GICLFVQSFVVQGN
-234 GFSDS
+234 GFTDS

-267 MRLAYKK
+267 ARLAYKK

-289 DVLCVDKTGTITDNT
+289 DVLCVDKTGTITDNA
-304 MNVTDFVFCRKK
+304 MNVTDFIF
-316 LEKNN
+316 
-321 TSSELYK
+321 
-328 PAGST
+328 AG
-333 IENSNV
+333 
-339 ADANTNE
+339 DNE
-346 NAGENGSA
+346 NKHLNIDGDYDVSN
-354 GTNVDSGEKE
+354 
-364 SQNNHIEIEEGFVP
+364 
-378 SDFDAEQR
+378 FDADQ
-386 KILDI
+386 KSII
-391 FKSYIAT
+391 NHFQSYIVT

-408 LKEYFVGEDTDT
+408 LKQYFSE
-420 VSGGGDVA
+420 SKAEKFDV
-428 SSAGRKVNS
+428 
-437 GTSDSRS
+437 
-444 KNNKKAVFSA
+444 
-454 KKLDCTEVN
+454 TEVN

-474 KTAEHNYRFGAPE
+474 KTADHTYRFGAPE
-487 FLLSEADKASFEN
+487 FLLTDDEKEKFKDDIDS
-500 EINQL
+500 L
-505 LGEGKRVLAFTED
+505 LSEGKRVLAFVED
-518 EKALFLIALTNHIRE
+518 DKALFLIALTNHIRE
-533 SAVDTFTFFKKQ
+533 SAYDTFTFFKKQ
-545 GVGIKVISGDNP
+545 NVGIKVISGDNP
-557 VTVSNVALSAG
+557 VTVSNVALTAG

-573 KYIDLSTIKSKEEL
+573 KYIDLSTLKTKDEL
-587 NSAVL
+587 NQAVL

-606 DLVRA
+606 DIIKA

-633 VADCSI
+633 EADCSI

-668 TEGRRNINNITR
+668 AEGRRDINNITR
-680 SATLFLYKNLFS
+680 SATLFLYKNFFS

-737 QGSFIKTVIRASMPA
+737 QGSFTKNVIRSSMPA

-760 AAMVMF
+760 AALVVF
-766 GKVFKIPDSEI
+766 GQVFKIPQAEI

-793 FQISQPMNRYRW
+793 FQISTPMNRYRW
-805 IIFFGCIGGMIF
+805 TIFLGCIAGMIF

-822 PGLFALHGVSVR
+822 PGLFAIHGVSMR

-844 SEYSIMQWLT
+844 SEYSIMEWLT
-854 KLFSF
+854 KLFSLS
-859 EPLKN
+859 PKR
-864 KKVKKT
+864 KK

>member
-1 MLTGLSSAEV
+1 MSSGNMLTGLTESEV
-11 NERIEKGLSN
+11 QERMNKGLSN
-21 VMSENTGK
+21 VMQQSTGK
-29 TAKEI
+29 TTKEI
-34 VKENIFTYFNGI
+34 IKENVFTYFNGI
-46 FLLLAILL
+46 FLLLAMLL

-77 VQQLQSKKVL
+77 IQQLQSKKVL

-92 LSISEYVAVR
+92 LSISEYEAVR
-102 DGKKNKVRADL
+102 DGKKKNVRADL

-143 SLLTGEADE
+143 SLLTGESDE
-152 ISKTE
+152 IVKTE
-157 GMTLMSGSFIVSGKA
+157 GMNLMSGSFIVSGKA
-172 VVRLTNVGHDS
+172 VCRLTKVGDES
-183 YISKLTEKAK
+183 YVSQLTAKAK

-198 QSEMV
+198 QSEMI

-220 GILLFVQSFAVKGM
+220 GICLFVQSFVVQGN
-234 GFSDS
+234 GFTDS

-267 MRLAYKK
+267 ARLAYKK

-289 DVLCVDKTGTITDNT
+289 DVLCVDKTGTITDNA
-304 MNVTDFVFCRKK
+304 MNVTDFIF
-316 LEKNN
+316 
-321 TSSELYK
+321 
-328 PAGST
+328 AG
-333 IENSNV
+333 
-339 ADANTNE
+339 DNE
-346 NAGENGSA
+346 NKHLNIDGDYDVSN
-354 GTNVDSGEKE
+354 
-364 SQNNHIEIEEGFVP
+364 
-378 SDFDAEQR
+378 FDADQ
-386 KILDI
+386 KSII
-391 FKSYIAT
+391 NHFQSYIVT

-408 LKEYFVGEDTDT
+408 LKQYFSE
-420 VSGGGDVA
+420 SKAEIFDV
-428 SSAGRKVNS
+428 
-437 GTSDSRS
+437 
-444 KNNKKAVFSA
+444 
-454 KKLDCTEVN
+454 TEVN

-474 KTAEHNYRFGAPE
+474 KTADHTYRFGAPE
-487 FLLSEADKASFEN
+487 FLLTDDEKEKFKDDIDS
-500 EINQL
+500 L
-505 LGEGKRVLAFTED
+505 LSEGKRVLAFVED
-518 EKALFLIALTNHIRE
+518 DKALFLIALTNHIRE
-533 SAVDTFTFFKKQ
+533 SAYDTFTFFKKQ
-545 GVGIKVISGDNP
+545 NVGIKVISGDNP
-557 VTVSNVALSAG
+557 VTVSNVALTAG

-573 KYIDLSTIKSKEEL
+573 KYIDLSTLKTKDEL
-587 NSAVL
+587 NQAVL

-606 DLVRA
+606 DIIKA

-633 VADCSI
+633 EADCSI

-668 TEGRRNINNITR
+668 AEGRRDINNITR
-680 SATLFLYKNLFS
+680 SATLFLYKNFFS

-737 QGSFIKTVIRASMPA
+737 QGSFTKNVIRSSMPA

-760 AAMVMF
+760 AALVVF
-766 GKVFKIPDSEI
+766 GQVFKIPQAEI

-793 FQISQPMNRYRW
+793 FQISTPMNRYRW
-805 IIFFGCIGGMIF
+805 TIFLGCIAGMIF

-822 PGLFALHGVSVR
+822 PGLFAIHGVSMR

-844 SEYSIMQWLT
+844 SEYSIMEWLT
-854 KLFSF
+854 KLFSLS
-859 EPLKN
+859 PKR
-864 KKVKKT
+864 KVKS

>member
-1 MLTGLSSAEV
+1 MSSGNMLTGLTESEV
-11 NERIEKGLSN
+11 QERMNKGLSN
-21 VMSENTGK
+21 VMQQSTGK
-29 TAKEI
+29 TTKEI
-34 VKENIFTYFNGI
+34 IKENVFTYFNGI
-46 FLLLAILL
+46 FLLLAVLL

-77 VQQLQSKKVL
+77 IQQLQSKKVL

-92 LSISEYVAVR
+92 LSISEYEAVR
-102 DGKKNKVRADL
+102 DGKKKNVRADL

-143 SLLTGEADE
+143 SLLTGESDE
-152 ISKTE
+152 IVKTE
-157 GMTLMSGSFIVSGKA
+157 GMNLMSGSFIVSGKA
-172 VVRLTNVGHDS
+172 VCRLTKVGDES
-183 YISKLTEKAK
+183 YVSQLTAKAK

-198 QSEMV
+198 QSEMI

-220 GILLFVQSFAVKGM
+220 GICLFVQSFVVQGN
-234 GFSDS
+234 GFTDS

-267 MRLAYKK
+267 ARLAYKK

-289 DVLCVDKTGTITDNT
+289 DVLCVDKTGTITDNA
-304 MNVTDFVFCRKK
+304 MNVTDFIF
-316 LEKNN
+316 
-321 TSSELYK
+321 
-328 PAGST
+328 
-333 IENSNV
+333 
-339 ADANTNE
+339 
-346 NAGENGSA
+346 AGEN
-354 GTNVDSGEKE
+354 K
-364 SQNNHIEIEEGFVP
+364 NNHVDIDGNYEA
-378 SDFDAEQR
+378 SNFDADQ
-386 KILDI
+386 KSII
-391 FKSYIAT
+391 NHFQSYIVT

-408 LKEYFVGEDTDT
+408 LKQYFSE
-420 VSGGGDVA
+420 S
-428 SSAGRKVNS
+428 KVE
-437 GTSDSRS
+437 
-444 KNNKKAVFSA
+444 
-454 KKLDCTEVN
+454 KLDVTEVN

-474 KTAEHNYRFGAPE
+474 KTADHTYHFGAPE
-487 FLLSEADKASFEN
+487 FLLSDEEKTAFEE
-500 EINQL
+500 EIDAL
-505 LGEGKRVLAFTED
+505 LSEGKRVLAFVED
-518 EKALFLIALTNHIRE
+518 DKALFLIALTNHIRE
-533 SAVDTFTFFKKQ
+533 SAYDTFTFFKKQ
-545 GVGIKVISGDNP
+545 NVGIKVISGDNP
-557 VTVSNVALSAG
+557 VTVSNVALTAG

-573 KYIDLSTIKSKEEL
+573 KYIDLSTLKTKDEL
-587 NSAVL
+587 NQAVL

-606 DLVRA
+606 DIIKA

-633 VADCSI
+633 EADCSI

-668 TEGRRNINNITR
+668 AEGRRDINNITR
-680 SATLFLYKNLFS
+680 SATLFLYKNFFS

-737 QGSFIKTVIRASMPA
+737 QGSFTKNVIRSSMPA

-760 AAMVMF
+760 AALVVF
-766 GKVFKIPDSEI
+766 GQVFKIPQAEI

-805 IIFFGCIGGMIF
+805 TIFFGCIAGMVF

-822 PGLFALHGVSVR
+822 PGLFAIHGVSMR

-844 SEYSIMQWLT
+844 SEYSIMEWLT
-854 KLFSF
+854 KLFSLS
-859 EPLKN
+859 PKR
-864 KKVKKT
+864 KK

>member
-1 MLTGLSSAEV
+1 MSSGNMLTGLTESEV
-11 NERIEKGLSN
+11 QERMNKGLSN
-21 VMSENTGK
+21 VMQQSTGK
-29 TAKEI
+29 TTKEI
-34 VKENIFTYFNGI
+34 IKENVFTYFNGI
-46 FLLLAILL
+46 FLLLAMLL

-77 VQQLQSKKVL
+77 IQQLQSKKVL

-92 LSISEYVAVR
+92 LSISEYEAVR
-102 DGKKNKVRADL
+102 DGKKKNVRADL

-143 SLLTGEADE
+143 SLLTGESDE
-152 ISKTE
+152 IVKTE
-157 GMTLMSGSFIVSGKA
+157 GMNLMSGSFIVSGKA
-172 VVRLTNVGHDS
+172 VCRLTKVGDES
-183 YISKLTEKAK
+183 YVSQLTAKAK

-198 QSEMV
+198 QSEMI

-220 GILLFVQSFAVKGM
+220 GICLFVQSFVVQGN
-234 GFSDS
+234 GFTDS

-267 MRLAYKK
+267 ARLAYKK

-289 DVLCVDKTGTITDNT
+289 DVLCVDKTGTITDNA
-304 MNVTDFVFCRKK
+304 MNVTDFIF
-316 LEKNN
+316 
-321 TSSELYK
+321 
-328 PAGST
+328 
-333 IENSNV
+333 
-339 ADANTNE
+339 
-346 NAGENGSA
+346 AGEN
-354 GTNVDSGEKE
+354 K
-364 SQNNHIEIEEGFVP
+364 NNHVDIDGNYEA
-378 SDFDAEQR
+378 SNFDADQ
-386 KILDI
+386 KSIIND
-391 FKSYIAT
+391 FQSYIVT

-408 LKEYFVGEDTDT
+408 LKQYFSE
-420 VSGGGDVA
+420 
-428 SSAGRKVNS
+428 
-437 GTSDSRS
+437 S
-444 KNNKKAVFSA
+444 KAEKFDA
-454 KKLDCTEVN
+454 TEVN

-474 KTAEHNYRFGAPE
+474 KTADHTYRFGAPE
-487 FLLSEADKASFEN
+487 FLLTDDEKEKFKDDIDS
-500 EINQL
+500 L
-505 LGEGKRVLAFTED
+505 LSEGKRVLAFVED
-518 EKALFLIALTNHIRE
+518 DKALFLIALTNHIRE
-533 SAVDTFTFFKKQ
+533 SAYDTFTFFKKQ
-545 GVGIKVISGDNP
+545 NVGIKVISGDNP
-557 VTVSNVALSAG
+557 VTVSNVALTAG

-573 KYIDLSTIKSKEEL
+573 KYIDLSTLKTKDEL
-587 NSAVL
+587 NQAVL

-606 DLVRA
+606 DIIKA

-633 VADCSI
+633 EADCSI

-668 TEGRRNINNITR
+668 AEGRRDINNITR
-680 SATLFLYKNLFS
+680 SATLFLYKNFFS

-737 QGSFIKTVIRASMPA
+737 QGSFTKNVIRSSMPA

-760 AAMVMF
+760 AALVVF
-766 GKVFKIPDSEI
+766 GQVFKIPQAEI

-793 FQISQPMNRYRW
+793 FQISTPMNRYRW
-805 IIFFGCIGGMIF
+805 TIFLGCIAGMIF

-822 PGLFALHGVSVR
+822 PGLFAIHGVSMR

-844 SEYSIMQWLT
+844 SEYSIMEWLT
-854 KLFSF
+854 KLFSLS
-859 EPLKN
+859 PKR
-864 KKVKKT
+864 KK

>member
-1 MLTGLSSAEV
+1 MSSGNMLTGLTESEV
-11 NERIEKGLSN
+11 QERMNKGLSN
-21 VMSENTGK
+21 VMQQSTGK
-29 TAKEI
+29 TTKEI
-34 VKENIFTYFNGI
+34 IKENVFTYFNGI
-46 FLLLAILL
+46 FLLLAVLL

-77 VQQLQSKKVL
+77 IQQLQAKKVL

-92 LSISEYVAVR
+92 LSISEYEAVR
-102 DGKKNKVRADL
+102 DGKKKNVRADL

-128 PADAVVISGSLSVNE
+128 PADAVVLSGSLSVNE

-152 ISKTE
+152 IAKTE
-157 GMTLMSGSFIVSGKA
+157 GMNLMSGSFIVSGKA
-172 VVRLTNVGHDS
+172 VCRLTKVGDES
-183 YISKLTEKAK
+183 YVSQLTAKAK

-198 QSEMV
+198 QSEMI

-220 GILLFVQSFAVKGM
+220 GICLFVQSFVVQGN
-234 GFSDS
+234 GFTDS

-267 MRLAYKK
+267 ARLAYKK

-289 DVLCVDKTGTITDNT
+289 DVLCVDKTGTITDNA
-304 MNVTDFVFCRKK
+304 MNVTDFIF
-316 LEKNN
+316 
-321 TSSELYK
+321 
-328 PAGST
+328 
-333 IENSNV
+333 
-339 ADANTNE
+339 
-346 NAGENGSA
+346 AGEN
-354 GTNVDSGEKE
+354 K
-364 SQNNHIEIEEGFVP
+364 NNHVDIDGNYEA
-378 SDFDAEQR
+378 SNFDADQ
-386 KILDI
+386 KSIIND
-391 FKSYIAT
+391 FQSYIVT

-408 LKEYFVGEDTDT
+408 LKQYFSE
-420 VSGGGDVA
+420 SKAEKFDV
-428 SSAGRKVNS
+428 
-437 GTSDSRS
+437 
-444 KNNKKAVFSA
+444 
-454 KKLDCTEVN
+454 TEVN

-474 KTAEHNYRFGAPE
+474 KTADHTYRFGAPE
-487 FLLSEADKASFEN
+487 FLLTDDEKEKFKDDIDS
-500 EINQL
+500 L
-505 LGEGKRVLAFTED
+505 LSEGKRVLAFVED
-518 EKALFLIALTNHIRE
+518 DKALFLIALTNHIRE
-533 SAVDTFTFFKKQ
+533 SAYDTFTFFKKQ
-545 GVGIKVISGDNP
+545 NVGIKVISGDNP
-557 VTVSNVALSAG
+557 VTVSNVALTAG

-573 KYIDLSTIKSKEEL
+573 KYIDLSTLKTKDEL
-587 NSAVL
+587 NQAVL

-606 DLVRA
+606 DIIKA

-633 VADCSI
+633 EADCSI

-668 TEGRRNINNITR
+668 AEGRRDINNITR
-680 SATLFLYKNLFS
+680 SATLFLYKNFFS

-737 QGSFIKTVIRASMPA
+737 QGSFTKNVIRSSMPA

-760 AAMVMF
+760 AALVVF
-766 GKVFKIPDSEI
+766 GQVFKIPQAEI

-805 IIFFGCIGGMIF
+805 TIFFGCIAGMVF

-822 PGLFALHGVSVR
+822 PGLFAIHGVSMR

-844 SEYSIMQWLT
+844 SEYSIMEWLT
-854 KLFSF
+854 KLFSLS
-859 EPLKN
+859 PKR
-864 KKVKKT
+864 KK